1 MAMNNRVLSIE
12 IGNSFTKICEM
23 DYKVKKPKVYK
34 VLTVETPEGIVV
46 DGMLQPTQEYADRMV
61 NALGTNGIRT
71 KKVIFTISS
80 TRVASREVQIPNVK
94 ASKIEALVKTNAN
107 EYFPV
112 DLTQYEIGHY
122 LAGGLTENGKLRVMA
137 LAVPK
142 ALLDSYYQ
150 LAQMCSW
157 EVECF
162 DYSSNSLYQILR
174 DEKSEKVTMVIK
186 IDENSTIVTVL
197 SAGKVLLQRTVAY
210 GVQDAIDT
218 MIASGAYAVN
228 DPMSAVERFQKK
240 TCLNRVL
247 HPGDKVWEEN
257 AGRWED
263 EDAGNVEVTEAR
275 QKITASLEPLI
286 VGVSRVIDFYDSR
299 NSENPIE
306 KSYVTGLGGSFSG
319 MSKLFTN
326 CLERKVHTLSEMD
339 DKIGMSKA
347 IRSTRP
353 AAYIS
358 CLGAV
363 LAPVGLIDKS
373 TQKSKGLTVVSG
385 TNYTFVSVAVL
396 VLGVI
401 LSIAMAATSV
411 TRYLGNVAQNVYL
424 QNRVQE
430 LQPAQAV
437 YNDYL
442 AAEAQYDKY
451 TYLYAYT
458 QTPNEN
464 LVEFINELEQ
474 ILPDSFYTN
483 SFSSDQTGISMSV
496 TVEGKAAAA
505 RTILNIRN
513 MQSID
518 DVEISNITD
527 SKDET
532 GTSIVTFSITG
543 SYKVLGV
550 ILSIAMAATSV
561 TRYLGN
567 VAQNVYLQNRV
578 QELQPAQ
585 AVYNDYLAA
594 EAQYDKYTY
603 LYAYTQTPN
612 ENLVE
617 FINELEQILPDSFY
631 TNSFSSDQTGI
642 SMSVTVEGKAAAAR
656 TILNIRNMQSIDD
669 VEISNITDSK
679 DETGTSIVTFSITG
693 SYKELT
699 DETEESGEAQADTQT
714 AQ

>member
-34 VLTVETPEGIVV
+34 VLTVETAEGIVV
-46 DGMLQPTQEYADRMV
+46 DGMLQPTQDYADHLV

-71 KKVIFTISS
+71 KKVLFTISS

-94 ASKIEALVKTNAN
+94 ANKIEALVKTNASD
-107 EYFPV
+107 YFPV

-122 LAGGLTENGKLRVMA
+122 LAGGLAENGKLRVMA

-142 ALLDSYYQ
+142 ALLNSYYQ
-150 LAQMCSW
+150 LAQMCGW

-228 DPMSAVERFQKK
+228 NPMSAVERFQKK

-263 EDAGNVEVTEAR
+263 EDAGNVEVTAAR

-286 VGVSRVIDFYDSR
+286 VSRVIDFYDSR

-513 MQSID
+513 MKSID

-532 GTSIVTFSITG
+532 GKSAVTFSITG
-543 SYKVLGV
+543 SYK
-550 ILSIAMAATSV
+550 
-561 TRYLGN
+561 
-567 VAQNVYLQNRV
+567 
-578 QELQPAQ
+578 
-585 AVYNDYLAA
+585 D
-594 EAQYDKYTY
+594 
-603 LYAYTQTPN
+603 
-612 ENLVE
+612 
-617 FINELEQILPDSFY
+617 
-631 TNSFSSDQTGI
+631 
-642 SMSVTVEGKAAAAR
+642 
-656 TILNIRNMQSIDD
+656 
-669 VEISNITDSK
+669 
-679 DETGTSIVTFSITG
+679 
-693 SYKELT
+693 LT

>member
-1 MAMNNRVLSIE
+1 MNNRVLSIE
-12 IGNSFTKICEM
+12 IGNSFTKICEI

-34 VLTVETPEGIVV
+34 VLTVETPEGVVV
-46 DGMLQPTQEYADRMV
+46 DGMLPPTQEYADHLV
-61 NALGTNGIRT
+61 NALGTNSIRT
-71 KKVIFTISS
+71 RKVIFTISS

-94 ASKIEALVKTNAN
+94 ANKIEALVKTNAN
-107 EYFPV
+107 DYFPV

-122 LAGGLTENGKLRVMA
+122 LAGGLTEEGKLRVMA

-150 LAQMCSW
+150 LAQMCGW

-174 DEKSEKVTMVIK
+174 DEKSEKVTMMIK

-210 GVQDAIDT
+210 GVQDAIET

-228 DPMSAVERFQKK
+228 DSMSAVERFQKK

-247 HPGDKVWEEN
+247 HQGDKLWEEN

-263 EDAGNVEVTEAR
+263 EDAGNVEVTAAR

-299 NSENPIE
+299 NSDTPIE
-306 KSYVTGLGGSFSG
+306 RTYVTGLGGSFSG

-373 TQKSKGLTVVSG
+373 TQKAKGLTVVSG
-385 TNYTFVSVAVL
+385 TNYTFVSVAIL

-401 LSIAMAATSV
+401 LSIAMAVTSL
-411 TRYLGNVAQNVYL
+411 TRYFGTVAENVAL
-424 QNRVQE
+424 QARVEE
-430 LQPAQAV
+430 LQPAQTV
-437 YNDYL
+437 YNEYL
-442 AAEAQYDKY
+442 SAAAQYDKY
-451 TYLYAYT
+451 KYLYEYT
-458 QTPNEN
+458 ENPNEN

-474 ILPDSFYTN
+474 ILPSSFWTN
-483 SFSSDQTGISMSV
+483 SFSSDMEGISMSV
-496 TVEGKAAAA
+496 TVEGKATAA

-513 MQSID
+513 MESIE
-518 DVEISNITD
+518 DVQISNITD
-527 SKDET
+527 TQNELGESA
-532 GTSIVTFSITG
+532 VTFSITG
-543 SYKVLGV
+543 
-550 ILSIAMAATSV
+550 
-561 TRYLGN
+561 
-567 VAQNVYLQNRV
+567 
-578 QELQPAQ
+578 
-585 AVYNDYLAA
+585 
-594 EAQYDKYTY
+594 TY
-603 LYAYTQTPN
+603 ADIHADTEET
-612 ENLVE
+612 E
-617 FINELEQILPDSFY
+617 S
-631 TNSFSSDQTGI
+631 TGD
-642 SMSVTVEGKAAAAR
+642 T
-656 TILNIRNMQSIDD
+656 
-669 VEISNITDSK
+669 
-679 DETGTSIVTFSITG
+679 TGT
-693 SYKELT
+693 
-699 DETEESGEAQADTQT
+699 T

>member
-1 MAMNNRVLSIE
+1 MNNRVLSIE
-12 IGNSFTKICEM
+12 IGNSFTKICEI

-34 VLTVETPEGIVV
+34 VLTVETPEGVVV
-46 DGMLQPTQEYADRMV
+46 DGMLQPTQEYADHLV
-61 NALGTNGIRT
+61 SALGTNGIRT
-71 KKVIFTISS
+71 KRVIFTISS

-94 ASKIEALVKTNAN
+94 ANKIEALVKTNAN
-107 EYFPV
+107 DYFPV

-122 LAGGLTENGKLRVMA
+122 LAGGLTEEGKLRVMA

-142 ALLDSYYQ
+142 ALLNSYYQ
-150 LAQMCSW
+150 LAQMCGW

-174 DEKSEKVTMVIK
+174 DEKSEKVTMMIK

-210 GVQDAIDT
+210 GVQDAIET

-247 HPGDKVWEEN
+247 HQGDKLWEEN

-263 EDAGNVEVTEAR
+263 EDAGNVEVTAAR
-275 QKITASLEPLI
+275 QKITSTLEPLI
-286 VGVSRVIDFYDSR
+286 VGVNRVIDFYDSR
-299 NSENPIE
+299 NGDTPIE
-306 KSYVTGLGGSFSG
+306 RTYVTGLGGSFSG

-326 CLERKVHTLSEMD
+326 CLERKVHTLSDME

-373 TQKSKGLTVVSG
+373 QQKGKGMTVVSG

-401 LSIAMAATSV
+401 LSIAMAVTSL
-411 TRYLGNVAQNVYL
+411 TRYFGTVAENVAL
-424 QNRVQE
+424 QARVEE

-437 YNDYL
+437 YNEYL
-442 AAEAQYDKY
+442 SAAAQYDKY
-451 TYLYAYT
+451 KYLYEYT
-458 QTPNEN
+458 ENPNEN

-474 ILPDSFYTN
+474 ILPSSFWTN
-483 SFSSDQTGISMSV
+483 SFSSDMEGISMSV

-513 MQSID
+513 MQSIE
-518 DVEISNITD
+518 DVQISGITD
-527 SKDET
+527 TKDEAGNST
-532 GTSIVTFSITG
+532 VTFSITG
-543 SYKVLGV
+543 TYK
-550 ILSIAMAATSV
+550 A
-561 TRYLGN
+561 
-567 VAQNVYLQNRV
+567 
-578 QELQPAQ
+578 
-585 AVYNDYLAA
+585 
-594 EAQYDKYTY
+594 
-603 LYAYTQTPN
+603 
-612 ENLVE
+612 
-617 FINELEQILPDSFY
+617 
-631 TNSFSSDQTGI
+631 
-642 SMSVTVEGKAAAAR
+642 
-656 TILNIRNMQSIDD
+656 
-669 VEISNITDSK
+669 
-679 DETGTSIVTFSITG
+679 
-693 SYKELT
+693 LT
-699 DETEESGEAQADTQT
+699 DESAEQTDTLTVQ
-714 AQ
+714 

>member
-12 IGNSFTKICEM
+12 IGNSFTKICEI

-34 VLTVETPEGIVV
+34 VLTVETQEGVVV
-46 DGMLQPTQEYADRMV
+46 DGMLQPTQEYADHLV

-71 KKVIFTISS
+71 RKVIFTISS

-107 EYFPV
+107 DYFPV

-122 LAGGLTENGKLRVMA
+122 LAGGLTEDGKLRVMA

-142 ALLDSYYQ
+142 ALLNSYYQ
-150 LAQMCSW
+150 LAQMCGW

-174 DEKSEKVTMVIK
+174 DEKTETVTMMIK
-186 IDENSTIVTVL
+186 IDENNTIVTVL

-210 GVQDAIDT
+210 GVQDAIET

-247 HPGDKVWEEN
+247 HQGDKLWEEN

-263 EDAGNVEVTEAR
+263 EDAGNVEVTAAR
-275 QKITASLEPLI
+275 QKITSSLETLI

-299 NSENPIE
+299 NGDNPIQ
-306 KSYVTGLGGSFSG
+306 KTFVTGLGGSFSG

-326 CLERKVHTLSEMD
+326 CLERKVHTLSDME

-373 TQKSKGLTVVSG
+373 QQKAKGMTVVSG

-401 LSIAMAATSV
+401 LSIAMAVTSL
-411 TRYLGNVAQNVYL
+411 TRYFGTVAENVAL
-424 QNRVQE
+424 QARVEE
-430 LQPAQAV
+430 LQPAQTV
-437 YNDYL
+437 YNEYL
-442 AAEAQYDKY
+442 STAAQYDKY
-451 TYLYAYT
+451 KYLYEYT
-458 QTPNEN
+458 ENPNEN

-474 ILPDSFYTN
+474 ILPSSFWTN

-513 MQSID
+513 MQSIE
-518 DVEISNITD
+518 DVQISNITD
-527 SKDET
+527 SKDEAGKST
-532 GTSIVTFSITG
+532 VTFSITG
-543 SYKVLGV
+543 TYK
-550 ILSIAMAATSV
+550 A
-561 TRYLGN
+561 
-567 VAQNVYLQNRV
+567 
-578 QELQPAQ
+578 
-585 AVYNDYLAA
+585 
-594 EAQYDKYTY
+594 
-603 LYAYTQTPN
+603 
-612 ENLVE
+612 
-617 FINELEQILPDSFY
+617 
-631 TNSFSSDQTGI
+631 
-642 SMSVTVEGKAAAAR
+642 
-656 TILNIRNMQSIDD
+656 
-669 VEISNITDSK
+669 
-679 DETGTSIVTFSITG
+679 
-693 SYKELT
+693 LT
-699 DETEESGEAQADTQT
+699 DESAEQTDTLTVQ
-714 AQ
+714 

>member
-1 MAMNNRVLSIE
+1 MNNRVLSIE
-12 IGNSFTKICEM
+12 ISNSFTKICEI

-34 VLTVETPEGIVV
+34 VLTVETPEGVVV
-46 DGMLQPTQEYADRMV
+46 DGMLQPTQEYADHLV
-61 NALGTNGIRT
+61 NALGTNGIHT
-71 KKVIFTISS
+71 KRVIFTISS

-94 ASKIEALVKTNAN
+94 ANKIEALVKTNAN
-107 EYFPV
+107 DYFPV

-122 LAGGLTENGKLRVMA
+122 LAGGLTEEGKLRVMA

-142 ALLDSYYQ
+142 ALLNSYYQ
-150 LAQMCSW
+150 LAQMCGW

-174 DEKSEKVTMVIK
+174 DEKSEKVTMMIK
-186 IDENSTIVTVL
+186 IDENNTIVTVL

-210 GVQDAIDT
+210 GVQDAIET

-247 HPGDKVWEEN
+247 HQGDKLWEEN

-263 EDAGNVEVTEAR
+263 EDAGNVEVTAAR
-275 QKITASLEPLI
+275 QKITATLEPLI
-286 VGVSRVIDFYDSR
+286 VGVNRVIDFYDSR
-299 NSENPIE
+299 NGDTPIE
-306 KSYVTGLGGSFSG
+306 RTYVTGLGGSFSG

-326 CLERKVHTLSEMD
+326 CLERKVHTLSDME

-373 TQKSKGLTVVSG
+373 QQKAKGMTVVSG

-401 LSIAMAATSV
+401 LSIAMAVTSL
-411 TRYLGNVAQNVYL
+411 TRYFGTVAENVAL
-424 QNRVQE
+424 QARVEE

-442 AAEAQYDKY
+442 ATAAQYDKY
-451 TYLYAYT
+451 QYLYEYT
-458 QTPNEN
+458 ENPNEN

-474 ILPDSFYTN
+474 ILPSSFWTN
-483 SFSSDQTGISMSV
+483 SFSSDQEGISMSV
-496 TVEGKAAAA
+496 TVTGKEAAA

-513 MQSID
+513 MQSIE
-518 DVEISNITD
+518 DVQISNITD
-527 SKDET
+527 TQNELGESA
-532 GTSIVTFSITG
+532 VTFSITG
-543 SYKVLGV
+543 TYADIHADSEEAENTGD
-550 ILSIAMAATSV
+550 AA
-561 TRYLGN
+561 
-567 VAQNVYLQNRV
+567 
-578 QELQPAQ
+578 
-585 AVYNDYLAA
+585 
-594 EAQYDKYTY
+594 
-603 LYAYTQTPN
+603 
-612 ENLVE
+612 
-617 FINELEQILPDSFY
+617 
-631 TNSFSSDQTGI
+631 
-642 SMSVTVEGKAAAAR
+642 
-656 TILNIRNMQSIDD
+656 
-669 VEISNITDSK
+669 
-679 DETGTSIVTFSITG
+679 GT
-693 SYKELT
+693 
-699 DETEESGEAQADTQT
+699 T

>member
-1 MAMNNRVLSIE
+1 MNNRVLSIE
-12 IGNSFTKICEM
+12 IGNSFTKICEI

-34 VLTVETPEGIVV
+34 VLTVETPEGVVV
-46 DGMLQPTQEYADRMV
+46 DGMLQPTQEYADHLV

-71 KKVIFTISS
+71 KRVIFTISS

-94 ASKIEALVKTNAN
+94 ANKIEALVKTNAN
-107 EYFPV
+107 DYFPV

-122 LAGGLTENGKLRVMA
+122 LAGGLTEEGKLRVMA

-150 LAQMCSW
+150 LAQMCGW

-174 DEKSEKVTMVIK
+174 DEKSEKVTMMIK

-210 GVQDAIDT
+210 GVQDAIET

-247 HPGDKVWEEN
+247 HQGDKLWEEN

-263 EDAGNVEVTEAR
+263 EDAGNAEVTAAR
-275 QKITASLEPLI
+275 QKITSSLEPLI

-299 NSENPIE
+299 NSNTPIE
-306 KSYVTGLGGSFSG
+306 RTYVTGLGGSFSG

-326 CLERKVHTLSEMD
+326 CLERKVHTLSDMD

-373 TQKSKGLTVVSG
+373 QQKAKGMTVVSG

-401 LSIAMAATSV
+401 LSIAMAVTSL
-411 TRYLGNVAQNVYL
+411 TRYFGTVAENVAL
-424 QNRVQE
+424 QARVEE
-430 LQPAQAV
+430 LQPAQTV
-437 YNDYL
+437 YNEYL
-442 AAEAQYDKY
+442 STAAQYDKY
-451 TYLYAYT
+451 KYLYEYT
-458 QTPNEN
+458 ENPNEN

-474 ILPDSFYTN
+474 ILPSSFWTN
-483 SFSSDQTGISMSV
+483 SFSSDMEGISMSV

-513 MQSID
+513 MESIE
-518 DVEISNITD
+518 DVQISNITD
-527 SKDET
+527 TQNELGESA
-532 GTSIVTFSITG
+532 VTFSITG
-543 SYKVLGV
+543 
-550 ILSIAMAATSV
+550 
-561 TRYLGN
+561 
-567 VAQNVYLQNRV
+567 
-578 QELQPAQ
+578 
-585 AVYNDYLAA
+585 
-594 EAQYDKYTY
+594 TY
-603 LYAYTQTPN
+603 ADIHADTEET
-612 ENLVE
+612 E
-617 FINELEQILPDSFY
+617 S
-631 TNSFSSDQTGI
+631 TGD
-642 SMSVTVEGKAAAAR
+642 T
-656 TILNIRNMQSIDD
+656 
-669 VEISNITDSK
+669 
-679 DETGTSIVTFSITG
+679 TGT
-693 SYKELT
+693 
-699 DETEESGEAQADTQT
+699 T

>member
-12 IGNSFTKICEM
+12 IGNSFTKICEI

-34 VLTVETPEGIVV
+34 VLTVETPEGVVV
-46 DGMLQPTQEYADRMV
+46 DGMLQPTQEYADHLV

-71 KKVIFTISS
+71 KRVIFTISS

-94 ASKIEALVKTNAN
+94 ANKIEALVKTNAN
-107 EYFPV
+107 DYFPV

-122 LAGGLTENGKLRVMA
+122 LAGGLTEEGKLRVMA

-142 ALLDSYYQ
+142 ALLNSYYQ
-150 LAQMCSW
+150 LAQMCGW

-174 DEKSEKVTMVIK
+174 DEKSEKVTMMIK

-210 GVQDAIDT
+210 GVQDAIET

-247 HPGDKVWEEN
+247 HQGDKLWEEN

-263 EDAGNVEVTEAR
+263 EDAGNVEVTAAR
-275 QKITASLEPLI
+275 QKITSSLEPLI

-299 NSENPIE
+299 NGDTPIE
-306 KSYVTGLGGSFSG
+306 RTYVTGLGGSFSG

-326 CLERKVHTLSEMD
+326 CLERKVHTLSDMD

-373 TQKSKGLTVVSG
+373 QQKAKGMTVVSG

-401 LSIAMAATSV
+401 LSIAMAVTSL
-411 TRYLGNVAQNVYL
+411 TRYFGTVAENVAL
-424 QNRVQE
+424 QARVEE

-437 YNDYL
+437 YNEYL
-442 AAEAQYDKY
+442 SAAAQYDKY
-451 TYLYAYT
+451 KYLYEYT
-458 QTPNEN
+458 ENPNEN

-474 ILPDSFYTN
+474 ILPDSFYTD
-483 SFSSDQTGISMSV
+483 SFSSDQTGISMTV
-496 TVEGKAAAA
+496 NVEGKAAAA
-505 RTILNIRN
+505 RTILNVRN
-513 MQSID
+513 MESIE
-518 DVEISNITD
+518 DVQISNITD
-527 SKDET
+527 NQDEMGGSWVMFSMT
-532 GTSIVTFSITG
+532 GT
-543 SYKVLGV
+543 Y
-550 ILSIAMAATSV
+550 
-561 TRYLGN
+561 R
-567 VAQNVYLQNRV
+567 
-578 QELQPAQ
+578 
-585 AVYNDYLAA
+585 
-594 EAQYDKYTY
+594 
-603 LYAYTQTPN
+603 
-612 ENLVE
+612 
-617 FINELEQILPDSFY
+617 
-631 TNSFSSDQTGI
+631 
-642 SMSVTVEGKAAAAR
+642 
-656 TILNIRNMQSIDD
+656 
-669 VEISNITDSK
+669 
-679 DETGTSIVTFSITG
+679 
-693 SYKELT
+693 ELT
-699 DETEESGEAQADTQT
+699 DETEETGEIVESTQSV
-714 AQ
+714 Q

>member
-12 IGNSFTKICEM
+12 IGNSFTKICEI

-34 VLTVETPEGIVV
+34 VLTVETPEGVVV
-46 DGMLQPTQEYADRMV
+46 DGMLQPTQEYADHLV

-71 KKVIFTISS
+71 KRVIFTISS

-94 ASKIEALVKTNAN
+94 ANKIEALVKTNAN
-107 EYFPV
+107 DYFPV

-122 LAGGLTENGKLRVMA
+122 LAGGLTEEGKLRVMA

-150 LAQMCSW
+150 LAQMCGW

-174 DEKSEKVTMVIK
+174 DEKSEKVTMMIK

-210 GVQDAIDT
+210 GVQDAIET

-247 HPGDKVWEEN
+247 HQGDKLWEEN

-263 EDAGNVEVTEAR
+263 EDAGNVEVTAAR

-299 NSENPIE
+299 NGDTPIE
-306 KSYVTGLGGSFSG
+306 RTYVTGLGGSFSG

-326 CLERKVHTLSEMD
+326 CLERKVHTLSDMD

-373 TQKSKGLTVVSG
+373 QQKAKGMTVVSG

-401 LSIAMAATSV
+401 LSIAMAVTSL
-411 TRYLGNVAQNVYL
+411 TRYFGTVAENVAL
-424 QNRVQE
+424 QARVEE

-437 YNDYL
+437 YNEYL
-442 AAEAQYDKY
+442 SAAAQYDKY
-451 TYLYAYT
+451 KYLYEYT
-458 QTPNEN
+458 ENPNEN

-474 ILPDSFYTN
+474 ILPDSFYTD
-483 SFSSDQTGISMSV
+483 SFSSDQTGISMTV
-496 TVEGKAAAA
+496 NVEGKAAAA

-513 MQSID
+513 MESIE
-518 DVEISNITD
+518 DVQISNITD
-527 SKDET
+527 NQDEMGGSWVMFSMT
-532 GTSIVTFSITG
+532 GT
-543 SYKVLGV
+543 Y
-550 ILSIAMAATSV
+550 
-561 TRYLGN
+561 R
-567 VAQNVYLQNRV
+567 
-578 QELQPAQ
+578 
-585 AVYNDYLAA
+585 
-594 EAQYDKYTY
+594 
-603 LYAYTQTPN
+603 
-612 ENLVE
+612 
-617 FINELEQILPDSFY
+617 
-631 TNSFSSDQTGI
+631 
-642 SMSVTVEGKAAAAR
+642 
-656 TILNIRNMQSIDD
+656 
-669 VEISNITDSK
+669 
-679 DETGTSIVTFSITG
+679 
-693 SYKELT
+693 ELT
-699 DETEESGEAQADTQT
+699 DETEETEETGETVESTQSV
-714 AQ
+714 Q

>member
-12 IGNSFTKICEM
+12 IGNSFTKICEI

-34 VLTVETPEGIVV
+34 VLTVETPEGVVV
-46 DGMLQPTQEYADRMV
+46 DGMLQPTQEYADHLV

-71 KKVIFTISS
+71 KRVIFTISS

-94 ASKIEALVKTNAN
+94 ANKIEALVKTNAN
-107 EYFPV
+107 DYFPV

-122 LAGGLTENGKLRVMA
+122 LAGGLTDEGKLRVMA

-150 LAQMCSW
+150 LAQMCGW

-174 DEKSEKVTMVIK
+174 DEKSEKVTMMIK

-210 GVQDAIDT
+210 GVQDAIET

-247 HPGDKVWEEN
+247 HQGDKVWEEN

-263 EDAGNVEVTEAR
+263 EDAGNVEVTAAR

-299 NSENPIE
+299 NGDTPIE
-306 KSYVTGLGGSFSG
+306 RTYVTGLGGSFSG

-326 CLERKVHTLSEMD
+326 CLERKVHTLSDMD

-373 TQKSKGLTVVSG
+373 QQKAKGMTVVSG

-401 LSIAMAATSV
+401 LSIAMAVTSL
-411 TRYLGNVAQNVYL
+411 TRYFGTVAENVAL
-424 QNRVQE
+424 QARVEE
-430 LQPAQAV
+430 LQPAQTV
-437 YNDYL
+437 YNEYL
-442 AAEAQYDKY
+442 STAAQYDKY
-451 TYLYAYT
+451 KYLYEYT
-458 QTPNEN
+458 ENPNEN

-474 ILPDSFYTN
+474 ILPSSFWTN
-483 SFSSDQTGISMSV
+483 SFSSDMEGISMSV

-513 MQSID
+513 MESIE
-518 DVEISNITD
+518 DVQISNITD
-527 SKDET
+527 TQNELGESA
-532 GTSIVTFSITG
+532 VTFSITG
-543 SYKVLGV
+543 
-550 ILSIAMAATSV
+550 
-561 TRYLGN
+561 
-567 VAQNVYLQNRV
+567 
-578 QELQPAQ
+578 
-585 AVYNDYLAA
+585 
-594 EAQYDKYTY
+594 TY
-603 LYAYTQTPN
+603 ADIHADTEET
-612 ENLVE
+612 E
-617 FINELEQILPDSFY
+617 S
-631 TNSFSSDQTGI
+631 TGD
-642 SMSVTVEGKAAAAR
+642 T
-656 TILNIRNMQSIDD
+656 
-669 VEISNITDSK
+669 
-679 DETGTSIVTFSITG
+679 TGT
-693 SYKELT
+693 
-699 DETEESGEAQADTQT
+699 T

>member
-1 MAMNNRVLSIE
+1 MNNRVLSIE
-12 IGNSFTKICEM
+12 IGNSFTKICEI

-34 VLTVETPEGIVV
+34 VLTVETPEGVVV
-46 DGMLQPTQEYADRMV
+46 DGMLQPTQEYADHLV

-94 ASKIEALVKTNAN
+94 ANKIEALVKTNAN
-107 EYFPV
+107 DYFPV

-122 LAGGLTENGKLRVMA
+122 LAGGLTEEGKLRVMA

-150 LAQMCSW
+150 LAQMCGW

-174 DEKSEKVTMVIK
+174 DEKSEKVTMMIK

-210 GVQDAIDT
+210 GVQDAIET

-247 HPGDKVWEEN
+247 HQGDKVWEEN

-263 EDAGNVEVTEAR
+263 EDAGNVEVTAAR

-299 NSENPIE
+299 NGDTPIE
-306 KSYVTGLGGSFSG
+306 RTYVTGLGGSFSG

-326 CLERKVHTLSEMD
+326 CLERKVHTLSDME

-373 TQKSKGLTVVSG
+373 QQKAKGMTVVSG

-401 LSIAMAATSV
+401 LSIAMAVTSL
-411 TRYLGNVAQNVYL
+411 TRYFGTVAENVAL
-424 QNRVQE
+424 QARVEE

-442 AAEAQYDKY
+442 ATAAQYDKY
-451 TYLYAYT
+451 QYLYEYT
-458 QTPNEN
+458 ENPNEN

-474 ILPDSFYTN
+474 ILPSSFWTN
-483 SFSSDQTGISMSV
+483 SFSSDQEGISMSV
-496 TVEGKAAAA
+496 TVTGKEAAA

-513 MQSID
+513 MQSIE
-518 DVEISNITD
+518 DVQISNITD
-527 SKDET
+527 TQNELGESA
-532 GTSIVTFSITG
+532 VTFSITG
-543 SYKVLGV
+543 TYADIHADSEEAENTGD
-550 ILSIAMAATSV
+550 AA
-561 TRYLGN
+561 
-567 VAQNVYLQNRV
+567 
-578 QELQPAQ
+578 
-585 AVYNDYLAA
+585 
-594 EAQYDKYTY
+594 
-603 LYAYTQTPN
+603 
-612 ENLVE
+612 
-617 FINELEQILPDSFY
+617 
-631 TNSFSSDQTGI
+631 
-642 SMSVTVEGKAAAAR
+642 
-656 TILNIRNMQSIDD
+656 
-669 VEISNITDSK
+669 
-679 DETGTSIVTFSITG
+679 GT
-693 SYKELT
+693 
-699 DETEESGEAQADTQT
+699 T

>member
-12 IGNSFTKICEM
+12 ISNSFTKICEI

-34 VLTVETPEGIVV
+34 VLTVETPEGVVV
-46 DGMLQPTQEYADRMV
+46 DGMLQPTQEYADHLV
-61 NALGTNGIRT
+61 NALGTNGIHT
-71 KKVIFTISS
+71 KRVIFTISS

-94 ASKIEALVKTNAN
+94 ANKIEALVKTNAN
-107 EYFPV
+107 DYFPV

-122 LAGGLTENGKLRVMA
+122 LAGGLTEEGKLRVMA

-142 ALLDSYYQ
+142 ALLNSYYQ
-150 LAQMCSW
+150 LAQMCGW

-174 DEKSEKVTMVIK
+174 DEKTETVTMMIK

-210 GVQDAIDT
+210 GVQDAIET
-218 MIASGAYAVN
+218 MIASGVYAVN

-247 HPGDKVWEEN
+247 HPGDKLWEEN

-263 EDAGNVEVTEAR
+263 EDAGNVEVTAAR
-275 QKITASLEPLI
+275 QKITSTLEPLI
-286 VGVSRVIDFYDSR
+286 VGVNRVIDFYDSR
-299 NSENPIE
+299 NGDTPIE
-306 KSYVTGLGGSFSG
+306 RTYVTGLGGSFSG

-326 CLERKVHTLSEMD
+326 CLERKVHTLSDME

-373 TQKSKGLTVVSG
+373 QQKAKGMTVVSG

-401 LSIAMAATSV
+401 LSIAMAVTSL
-411 TRYLGNVAQNVYL
+411 TRYFGTVAENVAL
-424 QNRVQE
+424 QARVEE

-437 YNDYL
+437 YNEYL
-442 AAEAQYDKY
+442 SAAAQYDKY
-451 TYLYAYT
+451 KYLYEYT
-458 QTPNEN
+458 ENPNEN

-474 ILPDSFYTN
+474 ILPSSFWTN

-513 MQSID
+513 MQSIE
-518 DVEISNITD
+518 DVQISNITD
-527 SKDET
+527 NQDEMGGSWVMFSMT
-532 GTSIVTFSITG
+532 GT
-543 SYKVLGV
+543 YRE
-550 ILSIAMAATSV
+550 LS
-561 TRYLGN
+561 
-567 VAQNVYLQNRV
+567 
-578 QELQPAQ
+578 
-585 AVYNDYLAA
+585 
-594 EAQYDKYTY
+594 
-603 LYAYTQTPN
+603 
-612 ENLVE
+612 
-617 FINELEQILPDSFY
+617 
-631 TNSFSSDQTGI
+631 
-642 SMSVTVEGKAAAAR
+642 
-656 TILNIRNMQSIDD
+656 
-669 VEISNITDSK
+669 
-679 DETGTSIVTFSITG
+679 
-693 SYKELT
+693 
-699 DETEESGEAQADTQT
+699 DETEETGETVESTQSV
-714 AQ
+714 Q

>member
-12 IGNSFTKICEM
+12 IGNSFTKICEI

-34 VLTVETPEGIVV
+34 VLTVETPEGVVV
-46 DGMLQPTQEYADRMV
+46 DGMLQPTQEYADHLV

-107 EYFPV
+107 DYFPV

-122 LAGGLTENGKLRVMA
+122 LAGGLTEEGKLRVMA

-142 ALLDSYYQ
+142 ALLNSYYQ
-150 LAQMCSW
+150 LAQMCGW

-174 DEKSEKVTMVIK
+174 DEKTETVTMMIK

-210 GVQDAIDT
+210 GVQDAIET
-218 MIASGAYAVN
+218 MIASGVYAVN

-247 HPGDKVWEEN
+247 HQGDKLWEEN

-263 EDAGNVEVTEAR
+263 EDAGNVEVTAAR
-275 QKITASLEPLI
+275 QKITSSLEPLI

-299 NSENPIE
+299 NSDTPIE
-306 KSYVTGLGGSFSG
+306 RTYVTGLGGSFSG

-326 CLERKVHTLSEMD
+326 CLERKVHTLSDME

-373 TQKSKGLTVVSG
+373 QQKAKGMTVVSG

-401 LSIAMAATSV
+401 LSIAMAVTSL
-411 TRYLGNVAQNVYL
+411 TRYFGTVAENVAL
-424 QNRVQE
+424 QERVEE
-430 LQPAQAV
+430 LQPAQTV
-437 YNDYL
+437 YNEYL
-442 AAEAQYDKY
+442 STAAQYDKY
-451 TYLYAYT
+451 KYLYEYT
-458 QTPNEN
+458 ENPNEN

-474 ILPDSFYTN
+474 ILPSSFWTN
-483 SFSSDQTGISMSV
+483 SFSSDMEGISMSV

-513 MQSID
+513 MESIE
-518 DVEISNITD
+518 DVQISNITD
-527 SKDET
+527 TQNELGESA
-532 GTSIVTFSITG
+532 VTFSITG
-543 SYKVLGV
+543 
-550 ILSIAMAATSV
+550 
-561 TRYLGN
+561 
-567 VAQNVYLQNRV
+567 
-578 QELQPAQ
+578 
-585 AVYNDYLAA
+585 
-594 EAQYDKYTY
+594 TY
-603 LYAYTQTPN
+603 ADIHADTEET
-612 ENLVE
+612 E
-617 FINELEQILPDSFY
+617 S
-631 TNSFSSDQTGI
+631 TGD
-642 SMSVTVEGKAAAAR
+642 T
-656 TILNIRNMQSIDD
+656 
-669 VEISNITDSK
+669 
-679 DETGTSIVTFSITG
+679 TGT
-693 SYKELT
+693 
-699 DETEESGEAQADTQT
+699 T

>member
-12 IGNSFTKICEM
+12 IGNSFTKICEI

-34 VLTVETPEGIVV
+34 VLTVETPEGVVV
-46 DGMLQPTQEYADRMV
+46 DGMLQPTQEYADHLV

-71 KKVIFTISS
+71 KRVIFTISS

-94 ASKIEALVKTNAN
+94 ANKIEALVKTNAN
-107 EYFPV
+107 DYFPV

-122 LAGGLTENGKLRVMA
+122 LAGGLTDEGKLRVMA

-150 LAQMCSW
+150 LAQMCGW

-174 DEKSEKVTMVIK
+174 DEKSEKVTMMIK

-210 GVQDAIDT
+210 GVQDAIET

-247 HPGDKVWEEN
+247 HQGDKVWEEN

-263 EDAGNVEVTEAR
+263 EDAGNVEVTAAR

-299 NSENPIE
+299 NGDTPIE
-306 KSYVTGLGGSFSG
+306 RTYVTGLGGSFSG

-326 CLERKVHTLSEMD
+326 CLERKVHTLSDMD

-373 TQKSKGLTVVSG
+373 QQKAKGMTVVSG

-401 LSIAMAATSV
+401 LSIAMAVTSL
-411 TRYLGNVAQNVYL
+411 TRYFGTVAENVAL
-424 QNRVQE
+424 QARVEE

-437 YNDYL
+437 YNEYL
-442 AAEAQYDKY
+442 SAAAQYDKY
-451 TYLYAYT
+451 KYLYEYT
-458 QTPNEN
+458 ENPNEN

-474 ILPDSFYTN
+474 ILPDSFYTD
-483 SFSSDQTGISMSV
+483 SFSSDQTGISMTV
-496 TVEGKAAAA
+496 NVEGKAAAA

-513 MQSID
+513 MESIE
-518 DVEISNITD
+518 DVQISNITD
-527 SKDET
+527 NQDEMGGSWVMFSMT
-532 GTSIVTFSITG
+532 GT
-543 SYKVLGV
+543 YRE
-550 ILSIAMAATSV
+550 LS
-561 TRYLGN
+561 
-567 VAQNVYLQNRV
+567 
-578 QELQPAQ
+578 
-585 AVYNDYLAA
+585 
-594 EAQYDKYTY
+594 
-603 LYAYTQTPN
+603 
-612 ENLVE
+612 
-617 FINELEQILPDSFY
+617 
-631 TNSFSSDQTGI
+631 
-642 SMSVTVEGKAAAAR
+642 
-656 TILNIRNMQSIDD
+656 
-669 VEISNITDSK
+669 
-679 DETGTSIVTFSITG
+679 
-693 SYKELT
+693 
-699 DETEESGEAQADTQT
+699 DETEETGETVESTQSV
-714 AQ
+714 Q

>member
-12 IGNSFTKICEM
+12 IGNSFTKICEI

-34 VLTVETPEGIVV
+34 VLTVETPEGVVV
-46 DGMLQPTQEYADRMV
+46 DGMLQPTQEYADHLV

-71 KKVIFTISS
+71 KRVIFTISS

-107 EYFPV
+107 DYFPV

-122 LAGGLTENGKLRVMA
+122 LAGGLTEEGKLRVMA

-150 LAQMCSW
+150 LAQMCGW

-174 DEKSEKVTMVIK
+174 DEKSEKVTMMIK

-210 GVQDAIDT
+210 GVQDAIET

-247 HPGDKVWEEN
+247 HQGDKLWEEN

-263 EDAGNVEVTEAR
+263 EDAGNVEVTAAR
-275 QKITASLEPLI
+275 QKITSSLEPLI

-299 NSENPIE
+299 NSNTPIE
-306 KSYVTGLGGSFSG
+306 RTYVTGLGGSFSG

-326 CLERKVHTLSEMD
+326 CLERKVHTLSDMD

-373 TQKSKGLTVVSG
+373 QQKGKGMTVVSG

-401 LSIAMAATSV
+401 LSIAMAVTSL
-411 TRYLGNVAQNVYL
+411 TRYFGTVAENVAL
-424 QNRVQE
+424 QARVEE
-430 LQPAQAV
+430 LQPAQTV
-437 YNDYL
+437 YNEYL
-442 AAEAQYDKY
+442 SAAAQYDKY
-451 TYLYAYT
+451 KYLYEYT
-458 QTPNEN
+458 ENPNEN

-474 ILPDSFYTN
+474 ILPDSFYTD
-483 SFSSDQTGISMSV
+483 SFSSDQTGISMTV
-496 TVEGKAAAA
+496 NVEGKAAAA

-513 MQSID
+513 MESIE
-518 DVEISNITD
+518 DVQISNITD
-527 SKDET
+527 NQDEMGGSWVMFSMT
-532 GTSIVTFSITG
+532 GT
-543 SYKVLGV
+543 YRE
-550 ILSIAMAATSV
+550 LS
-561 TRYLGN
+561 
-567 VAQNVYLQNRV
+567 
-578 QELQPAQ
+578 
-585 AVYNDYLAA
+585 
-594 EAQYDKYTY
+594 
-603 LYAYTQTPN
+603 
-612 ENLVE
+612 
-617 FINELEQILPDSFY
+617 
-631 TNSFSSDQTGI
+631 
-642 SMSVTVEGKAAAAR
+642 
-656 TILNIRNMQSIDD
+656 
-669 VEISNITDSK
+669 
-679 DETGTSIVTFSITG
+679 
-693 SYKELT
+693 
-699 DETEESGEAQADTQT
+699 DETEETGETVESTQSV
-714 AQ
+714 Q

>member
-1 MAMNNRVLSIE
+1 MNNRVLSIE
-12 IGNSFTKICEM
+12 IGNSFTKICEI

-34 VLTVETPEGIVV
+34 VLTVETPEGVVV
-46 DGMLQPTQEYADRMV
+46 DGMLQPTQEYADHLV

-71 KKVIFTISS
+71 KRVIFTISS

-94 ASKIEALVKTNAN
+94 ANKIEALVKTNAN
-107 EYFPV
+107 DYFPV

-122 LAGGLTENGKLRVMA
+122 LAGGLTEEGKLRVMA

-142 ALLDSYYQ
+142 ALLNSYYQ
-150 LAQMCSW
+150 LAQMCGW

-174 DEKSEKVTMVIK
+174 DEKSEKVTMMIK

-210 GVQDAIDT
+210 GVQDAIET

-247 HPGDKVWEEN
+247 HPGDKLWEEN

-263 EDAGNVEVTEAR
+263 EDAGNAEVTAAR
-275 QKITASLEPLI
+275 QKITSSLEPLI

-299 NSENPIE
+299 NSDTPIE
-306 KSYVTGLGGSFSG
+306 RTYVTGLGGSFSG

-326 CLERKVHTLSEMD
+326 CLERKVHTLSDMD

-373 TQKSKGLTVVSG
+373 TQKAKGLTVVSG

-401 LSIAMAATSV
+401 LSIAMAVTSM
-411 TRYLGNVAQNVYL
+411 TRYFGTVAENVAL
-424 QNRVQE
+424 QARVEE
-430 LQPAQAV
+430 LQPAQTV
-437 YNDYL
+437 YNEYL
-442 AAEAQYDKY
+442 STAAQYDKY
-451 TYLYAYT
+451 KYLYEYT
-458 QTPNEN
+458 ENPNEN

-474 ILPDSFYTN
+474 ILPSSFWTN
-483 SFSSDQTGISMSV
+483 SFSSDLEGISMSV
-496 TVEGKAAAA
+496 SVVGKEAAA

-513 MQSID
+513 MKSIS
-518 DVEISNITD
+518 DVQISNITD
-527 SKDET
+527 TQNELGESA
-532 GTSIVTFSITG
+532 VTFSITG
-543 SYKVLGV
+543 
-550 ILSIAMAATSV
+550 
-561 TRYLGN
+561 
-567 VAQNVYLQNRV
+567 
-578 QELQPAQ
+578 
-585 AVYNDYLAA
+585 
-594 EAQYDKYTY
+594 TY
-603 LYAYTQTPN
+603 ADLN
-612 ENLVE
+612 E
-617 FINELEQILPDSFY
+617 
-631 TNSFSSDQTGI
+631 
-642 SMSVTVEGKAAAAR
+642 
-656 TILNIRNMQSIDD
+656 
-669 VEISNITDSK
+669 
-679 DETGTSIVTFSITG
+679 
-693 SYKELT
+693 
-699 DETEESGEAQADTQT
+699 ETEETEETGEISGTT

>member
-1 MAMNNRVLSIE
+1 MNNRVLSIE
-12 IGNSFTKICEM
+12 IGNSFTKICEI

-34 VLTVETPEGIVV
+34 VLTVETPEGVVV
-46 DGMLQPTQEYADRMV
+46 DGMLQPTQEYADHLV
-61 NALGTNGIRT
+61 NALGTNGIHT
-71 KKVIFTISS
+71 KRVIFTISS

-94 ASKIEALVKTNAN
+94 ANKIEALVKTNAN
-107 EYFPV
+107 DYFPV

-122 LAGGLTENGKLRVMA
+122 LAGGLTEEGKLRVMA

-150 LAQMCSW
+150 LAQMCGW

-174 DEKSEKVTMVIK
+174 DEKTETVTMMIK

-210 GVQDAIDT
+210 GVQDAIET

-247 HPGDKVWEEN
+247 HQGDKVWEEN

-263 EDAGNVEVTEAR
+263 EDAGNVEVTAAR

-299 NSENPIE
+299 NGDTPIE
-306 KSYVTGLGGSFSG
+306 RTYVTGLGGSFSG

-326 CLERKVHTLSEMD
+326 CLERKVHTLSDME

-373 TQKSKGLTVVSG
+373 QQKTKGMTVVSG

-401 LSIAMAATSV
+401 LSIAMAVTSL
-411 TRYLGNVAQNVYL
+411 TRYFGTVAENVAL
-424 QNRVQE
+424 QARVEE

-442 AAEAQYDKY
+442 ATAAQYDKY
-451 TYLYAYT
+451 QYLYEYT
-458 QTPNEN
+458 ENPNEN

-474 ILPDSFYTN
+474 ILPSSFWTN
-483 SFSSDQTGISMSV
+483 SFSSDMEGISMSV

-513 MQSID
+513 MESIE
-518 DVEISNITD
+518 DVQISNITD
-527 SKDET
+527 AQNELGESA
-532 GTSIVTFSITG
+532 VTFSITG
-543 SYKVLGV
+543 TYADIHADSEEAENTGD
-550 ILSIAMAATSV
+550 AA
-561 TRYLGN
+561 
-567 VAQNVYLQNRV
+567 
-578 QELQPAQ
+578 
-585 AVYNDYLAA
+585 
-594 EAQYDKYTY
+594 
-603 LYAYTQTPN
+603 
-612 ENLVE
+612 
-617 FINELEQILPDSFY
+617 
-631 TNSFSSDQTGI
+631 
-642 SMSVTVEGKAAAAR
+642 
-656 TILNIRNMQSIDD
+656 
-669 VEISNITDSK
+669 
-679 DETGTSIVTFSITG
+679 GT
-693 SYKELT
+693 
-699 DETEESGEAQADTQT
+699 T

>member
-12 IGNSFTKICEM
+12 IGNSFTKICEI

-34 VLTVETPEGIVV
+34 VLTVETPEGVVV
-46 DGMLQPTQEYADRMV
+46 DGMLQPTQEYADHLV

-71 KKVIFTISS
+71 KRVIFTISS

-107 EYFPV
+107 DYFPV

-122 LAGGLTENGKLRVMA
+122 LAGGLTEEGKLRVMA

-150 LAQMCSW
+150 LAQMCGW

-174 DEKSEKVTMVIK
+174 DEKSEKVTMMIK

-210 GVQDAIDT
+210 GVQDAIET

-247 HPGDKVWEEN
+247 HQGDKLWEEN

-263 EDAGNVEVTEAR
+263 EDAGNVEVTAAR
-275 QKITASLEPLI
+275 QKITSSLEPLI

-299 NSENPIE
+299 NSDTPIE
-306 KSYVTGLGGSFSG
+306 RTYVTGLGGSFSG

-326 CLERKVHTLSEMD
+326 CLERKVHTLSDME

-373 TQKSKGLTVVSG
+373 QQKAKGMTVVSG

-401 LSIAMAATSV
+401 LSIAMAVTSL
-411 TRYLGNVAQNVYL
+411 TRYFGTVAENVAL
-424 QNRVQE
+424 QARVEE
-430 LQPAQAV
+430 LQPAQTV
-437 YNDYL
+437 YNEYL
-442 AAEAQYDKY
+442 STAAQYDKY
-451 TYLYAYT
+451 KYLYEYT
-458 QTPNEN
+458 ENPNEN

-474 ILPDSFYTN
+474 ILPSSFWTN
-483 SFSSDQTGISMSV
+483 SFSSDMEGISMSV

-513 MQSID
+513 MESIE
-518 DVEISNITD
+518 DVQISNITD
-527 SKDET
+527 TQNELGESA
-532 GTSIVTFSITG
+532 VTFSITG
-543 SYKVLGV
+543 
-550 ILSIAMAATSV
+550 
-561 TRYLGN
+561 
-567 VAQNVYLQNRV
+567 
-578 QELQPAQ
+578 
-585 AVYNDYLAA
+585 
-594 EAQYDKYTY
+594 TY
-603 LYAYTQTPN
+603 ADIHADTEET
-612 ENLVE
+612 E
-617 FINELEQILPDSFY
+617 S
-631 TNSFSSDQTGI
+631 TGD
-642 SMSVTVEGKAAAAR
+642 T
-656 TILNIRNMQSIDD
+656 
-669 VEISNITDSK
+669 
-679 DETGTSIVTFSITG
+679 TGT
-693 SYKELT
+693 
-699 DETEESGEAQADTQT
+699 T

>member
-1 MAMNNRVLSIE
+1 MNNRVLSIE
-12 IGNSFTKICEM
+12 IGNSFTKICEI

-34 VLTVETPEGIVV
+34 VLTVETPEGVVV
-46 DGMLQPTQEYADRMV
+46 DGMLQPTQEYADHLV

-71 KKVIFTISS
+71 KRVIFTISS

-94 ASKIEALVKTNAN
+94 ANKIEALVKTNAN
-107 EYFPV
+107 DYFPV

-122 LAGGLTENGKLRVMA
+122 LAGGLTEEGKLRVMA

-142 ALLDSYYQ
+142 ALLNSYYQ
-150 LAQMCSW
+150 LAQMCGW

-174 DEKSEKVTMVIK
+174 DEKSEKVTMMIK

-210 GVQDAIDT
+210 GVQDAIET

-247 HPGDKVWEEN
+247 HPGDKLWEEN

-263 EDAGNVEVTEAR
+263 EDAGNAEVTAAR
-275 QKITASLEPLI
+275 QKITSSLEPLI

-299 NSENPIE
+299 NSDTPIE
-306 KSYVTGLGGSFSG
+306 RTYVTGLGGSFSG

-326 CLERKVHTLSEMD
+326 CLERKVHTLSDMD

-373 TQKSKGLTVVSG
+373 QQKGKGMTVVSG

-401 LSIAMAATSV
+401 LSIAMAVTSL
-411 TRYLGNVAQNVYL
+411 TRYFGTVAENVAL
-424 QNRVQE
+424 QARVEE
-430 LQPAQAV
+430 LQPAQTV
-437 YNDYL
+437 YNEYL
-442 AAEAQYDKY
+442 STAAQYDKY
-451 TYLYAYT
+451 KYLYEYT
-458 QTPNEN
+458 ENPNEN

-474 ILPDSFYTN
+474 ILPDSFYTD
-483 SFSSDQTGISMSV
+483 SFSSDQTGISMTV
-496 TVEGKAAAA
+496 NVEGKAAAA

-513 MQSID
+513 MESIE
-518 DVEISNITD
+518 DVQISNITD
-527 SKDET
+527 NQDEMGGSWVMFSMT
-532 GTSIVTFSITG
+532 GT
-543 SYKVLGV
+543 YRE
-550 ILSIAMAATSV
+550 LS
-561 TRYLGN
+561 
-567 VAQNVYLQNRV
+567 
-578 QELQPAQ
+578 
-585 AVYNDYLAA
+585 
-594 EAQYDKYTY
+594 
-603 LYAYTQTPN
+603 
-612 ENLVE
+612 
-617 FINELEQILPDSFY
+617 
-631 TNSFSSDQTGI
+631 
-642 SMSVTVEGKAAAAR
+642 
-656 TILNIRNMQSIDD
+656 
-669 VEISNITDSK
+669 
-679 DETGTSIVTFSITG
+679 
-693 SYKELT
+693 
-699 DETEESGEAQADTQT
+699 DETEETGETVESTQSV
-714 AQ
+714 Q

>member
-12 IGNSFTKICEM
+12 IGNSFTKICEI

-34 VLTVETPEGIVV
+34 VLTVETPEGVVV
-46 DGMLQPTQEYADRMV
+46 DGMLQPTQEYADHLV

-71 KKVIFTISS
+71 KRVIFTISS

-94 ASKIEALVKTNAN
+94 ANKIEALVKTNAN
-107 EYFPV
+107 DYFPV

-122 LAGGLTENGKLRVMA
+122 LAGGLTEEGKLRVMA

-150 LAQMCSW
+150 LAQMCGW

-174 DEKSEKVTMVIK
+174 DEKSEKVTMMIK

-210 GVQDAIDT
+210 GVQDAIET
-218 MIASGAYAVN
+218 MIASGVYAVN

-247 HPGDKVWEEN
+247 HQGDKLWEEN

-263 EDAGNVEVTEAR
+263 EDAGNVEVTAAR

-299 NSENPIE
+299 NSDTPIE
-306 KSYVTGLGGSFSG
+306 RTYVTGLGGSFSG

-373 TQKSKGLTVVSG
+373 TQKAKGLTVVSG
-385 TNYTFVSVAVL
+385 TNYTFVSVAIL

-401 LSIAMAATSV
+401 LSIAMAVTSL
-411 TRYLGNVAQNVYL
+411 TRYFGTVAENVAL
-424 QNRVQE
+424 QARVEE
-430 LQPAQAV
+430 LQPAQTV
-437 YNDYL
+437 YNEYL
-442 AAEAQYDKY
+442 SAAAQYDKY
-451 TYLYAYT
+451 KYLYEYT
-458 QTPNEN
+458 ENPNEN

-474 ILPDSFYTN
+474 ILPSSFWTN
-483 SFSSDQTGISMSV
+483 SFSSDMEGISMSV

-513 MQSID
+513 MESIE
-518 DVEISNITD
+518 DVQISNITD
-527 SKDET
+527 AQNELGESA
-532 GTSIVTFSITG
+532 VTFSITG
-543 SYKVLGV
+543 TYADIHADSEEAENTGD
-550 ILSIAMAATSV
+550 AA
-561 TRYLGN
+561 
-567 VAQNVYLQNRV
+567 
-578 QELQPAQ
+578 
-585 AVYNDYLAA
+585 
-594 EAQYDKYTY
+594 
-603 LYAYTQTPN
+603 
-612 ENLVE
+612 
-617 FINELEQILPDSFY
+617 
-631 TNSFSSDQTGI
+631 
-642 SMSVTVEGKAAAAR
+642 
-656 TILNIRNMQSIDD
+656 
-669 VEISNITDSK
+669 
-679 DETGTSIVTFSITG
+679 GT
-693 SYKELT
+693 
-699 DETEESGEAQADTQT
+699 T

>member
-46 DGMLQPTQEYADRMV
+46 DGMLQPTQEYADHLV

-71 KKVIFTISS
+71 KKVLFTISS

-94 ASKIEALVKTNAN
+94 ANKIEALVKTNASD
-107 EYFPV
+107 YFPV

-122 LAGGLTENGKLRVMA
+122 LAGGLAENGKLRVMA

-142 ALLDSYYQ
+142 ALLNSYYQ
-150 LAQMCSW
+150 LAQMCGW

-263 EDAGNVEVTEAR
+263 EDAGNVEVTAAR

-286 VGVSRVIDFYDSR
+286 VGVSRVIDF
-299 NSENPIE
+299 
-306 KSYVTGLGGSFSG
+306 YVTGLGGSFSG

-543 SYKVLGV
+543 SYK
-550 ILSIAMAATSV
+550 
-561 TRYLGN
+561 
-567 VAQNVYLQNRV
+567 
-578 QELQPAQ
+578 
-585 AVYNDYLAA
+585 
-594 EAQYDKYTY
+594 
-603 LYAYTQTPN
+603 
-612 ENLVE
+612 
-617 FINELEQILPDSFY
+617 
-631 TNSFSSDQTGI
+631 
-642 SMSVTVEGKAAAAR
+642 
-656 TILNIRNMQSIDD
+656 
-669 VEISNITDSK
+669 
-679 DETGTSIVTFSITG
+679 
-693 SYKELT
+693 ELT

>member
-12 IGNSFTKICEM
+12 IGNSFTKICEI

-34 VLTVETPEGIVV
+34 VLTVETPEGVVV
-46 DGMLQPTQEYADRMV
+46 DGMLQPTQEYADHLV

-107 EYFPV
+107 DYFPV

-122 LAGGLTENGKLRVMA
+122 LAGGLTEEGKLRVMA

-142 ALLDSYYQ
+142 ALLNSYYQ
-150 LAQMCSW
+150 LAQMCGW

-174 DEKSEKVTMVIK
+174 DEKSEKVTMMIK

-210 GVQDAIDT
+210 GVQDAIET

-247 HPGDKVWEEN
+247 HQGDKLWEEN

-263 EDAGNVEVTEAR
+263 EDAGNVEVTAAR
-275 QKITASLEPLI
+275 QKITSSLEPLI

-299 NSENPIE
+299 NSNTPIE
-306 KSYVTGLGGSFSG
+306 RTYVTGLGGSFSG

-326 CLERKVHTLSEMD
+326 CLERKVHTLSDMD

-373 TQKSKGLTVVSG
+373 QQKGKGMTVVSG

-401 LSIAMAATSV
+401 LSIAMAVTSL
-411 TRYLGNVAQNVYL
+411 TRYFGTVAENVAL
-424 QNRVQE
+424 QARVEE
-430 LQPAQAV
+430 LQPAQTV
-437 YNDYL
+437 YNEYL
-442 AAEAQYDKY
+442 STAAQYDKY
-451 TYLYAYT
+451 KYLYEYT
-458 QTPNEN
+458 ENPNEN

-474 ILPDSFYTN
+474 ILPDSFYTD
-483 SFSSDQTGISMSV
+483 SFSSDQTGISMTV
-496 TVEGKAAAA
+496 NVEGKAAAA

-513 MQSID
+513 MESIE
-518 DVEISNITD
+518 DVQISNITD
-527 SKDET
+527 NQDEMGGSWVMFSMT
-532 GTSIVTFSITG
+532 GT
-543 SYKVLGV
+543 YRE
-550 ILSIAMAATSV
+550 LS
-561 TRYLGN
+561 
-567 VAQNVYLQNRV
+567 
-578 QELQPAQ
+578 
-585 AVYNDYLAA
+585 
-594 EAQYDKYTY
+594 
-603 LYAYTQTPN
+603 
-612 ENLVE
+612 
-617 FINELEQILPDSFY
+617 
-631 TNSFSSDQTGI
+631 
-642 SMSVTVEGKAAAAR
+642 
-656 TILNIRNMQSIDD
+656 
-669 VEISNITDSK
+669 
-679 DETGTSIVTFSITG
+679 
-693 SYKELT
+693 
-699 DETEESGEAQADTQT
+699 DETEETGETVESTQSV
-714 AQ
+714 Q

>member
-1 MAMNNRVLSIE
+1 MNNRVLSIE
-12 IGNSFTKICEM
+12 IGNSFTKICEI

-34 VLTVETPEGIVV
+34 VLTVETPEGVVV
-46 DGMLQPTQEYADRMV
+46 DGMLQPTQEYADHLV
-61 NALGTNGIRT
+61 NALGTNGIHTRR
-71 KKVIFTISS
+71 VIFTISS

-94 ASKIEALVKTNAN
+94 ANKIEALVKTNAN
-107 EYFPV
+107 DYFPV

-122 LAGGLTENGKLRVMA
+122 LAGGLTEEGKLRVMA

-150 LAQMCSW
+150 LAQMCGW

-174 DEKSEKVTMVIK
+174 DEKSEKVTMMIK

-210 GVQDAIDT
+210 GVQDAIET
-218 MIASGAYAVN
+218 MIASGAYAVS

-247 HPGDKVWEEN
+247 HQGDKLWEEN

-263 EDAGNVEVTEAR
+263 EDAGNAEVTAAR
-275 QKITASLEPLI
+275 QKITSSLEPLI

-299 NSENPIE
+299 NSNTPIE
-306 KSYVTGLGGSFSG
+306 RTYVTGLGGSFSG

-326 CLERKVHTLSEMD
+326 CLERKVHTLSDME

-373 TQKSKGLTVVSG
+373 TQKAKGLTVVSG

-401 LSIAMAATSV
+401 LSIAMAVTSM
-411 TRYLGNVAQNVYL
+411 TRYFGTVAENVAL
-424 QNRVQE
+424 QARVEE
-430 LQPAQAV
+430 LQPAQTV
-437 YNDYL
+437 YNEYL
-442 AAEAQYDKY
+442 SAAAQYDKY
-451 TYLYAYT
+451 KYLYEYT
-458 QTPNEN
+458 ENPNEN

-474 ILPDSFYTN
+474 ILPDSFYTD
-483 SFSSDQTGISMSV
+483 SFSSDQTGISMTV
-496 TVEGKAAAA
+496 NVEGKAAAA

-513 MQSID
+513 MESIE
-518 DVEISNITD
+518 DVQISNITD
-527 SKDET
+527 NQDEMGGSWVMFSMT
-532 GTSIVTFSITG
+532 GT
-543 SYKVLGV
+543 YRE
-550 ILSIAMAATSV
+550 LS
-561 TRYLGN
+561 
-567 VAQNVYLQNRV
+567 
-578 QELQPAQ
+578 
-585 AVYNDYLAA
+585 
-594 EAQYDKYTY
+594 
-603 LYAYTQTPN
+603 
-612 ENLVE
+612 
-617 FINELEQILPDSFY
+617 
-631 TNSFSSDQTGI
+631 
-642 SMSVTVEGKAAAAR
+642 
-656 TILNIRNMQSIDD
+656 
-669 VEISNITDSK
+669 
-679 DETGTSIVTFSITG
+679 
-693 SYKELT
+693 
-699 DETEESGEAQADTQT
+699 DETEETGETVESTQSV
-714 AQ
+714 Q

>member
-12 IGNSFTKICEM
+12 IGNSFTKICEI

-34 VLTVETPEGIVV
+34 VLTVETPEGVVV
-46 DGMLQPTQEYADRMV
+46 DGMLQPTQEYADHLV

-71 KKVIFTISS
+71 RKVIFTISS

-94 ASKIEALVKTNAN
+94 ANKIEALVKTNAN
-107 EYFPV
+107 DYFPV

-122 LAGGLTENGKLRVMA
+122 LAGGLTEEGKLRVMA

-150 LAQMCSW
+150 LAQMCGW

-174 DEKSEKVTMVIK
+174 DEKTETVTMMIK
-186 IDENSTIVTVL
+186 IDENNTIVTVL

-210 GVQDAIDT
+210 GVQDAIET
-218 MIASGAYAVN
+218 MITSGVYAVN

-247 HPGDKVWEEN
+247 HQGDKLWEEN

-263 EDAGNVEVTEAR
+263 EDAGNVEVTAAR
-275 QKITASLEPLI
+275 QKITSSLEPLI

-299 NSENPIE
+299 NGDNPIQ
-306 KSYVTGLGGSFSG
+306 KTFVTGLGGSFSG

-326 CLERKVHTLSEMD
+326 CLERKVHTLSDME

-373 TQKSKGLTVVSG
+373 QQKVKGMTVVSG

-401 LSIAMAATSV
+401 LSIAMAVTSL
-411 TRYLGNVAQNVYL
+411 TRYFGTVAENVAL
-424 QNRVQE
+424 QARVEE

-442 AAEAQYDKY
+442 ATAAQYDKY
-451 TYLYAYT
+451 QYLYEYT
-458 QTPNEN
+458 ENPNEN

-474 ILPDSFYTN
+474 ILPSSFWTN
-483 SFSSDQTGISMSV
+483 SFSSDMEGISMSV

-513 MQSID
+513 MESIE
-518 DVEISNITD
+518 DVQISNITD
-527 SKDET
+527 AQNELGESA
-532 GTSIVTFSITG
+532 VTFSITG
-543 SYKVLGV
+543 TYADIHADSEEAENTGD
-550 ILSIAMAATSV
+550 AA
-561 TRYLGN
+561 
-567 VAQNVYLQNRV
+567 
-578 QELQPAQ
+578 
-585 AVYNDYLAA
+585 
-594 EAQYDKYTY
+594 
-603 LYAYTQTPN
+603 
-612 ENLVE
+612 
-617 FINELEQILPDSFY
+617 
-631 TNSFSSDQTGI
+631 
-642 SMSVTVEGKAAAAR
+642 
-656 TILNIRNMQSIDD
+656 
-669 VEISNITDSK
+669 
-679 DETGTSIVTFSITG
+679 GT
-693 SYKELT
+693 
-699 DETEESGEAQADTQT
+699 T

>member
-12 IGNSFTKICEM
+12 IGNSFTKICEI

-34 VLTVETPEGIVV
+34 VLTVETPEGVVV
-46 DGMLQPTQEYADRMV
+46 DGMLQPTQEYADHLV
-61 NALGTNGIRT
+61 NALATNGIRT

-94 ASKIEALVKTNAN
+94 ANKIEALVKTNAN
-107 EYFPV
+107 DYFPV

-122 LAGGLTENGKLRVMA
+122 LAGGLTEEGKLRVMA

-142 ALLDSYYQ
+142 ALLNSYYQ
-150 LAQMCSW
+150 LAQMCGW

-174 DEKSEKVTMVIK
+174 DEKSEKVTMMIK

-210 GVQDAIDT
+210 GVQDAIET

-247 HPGDKVWEEN
+247 HQGDKVWEEN

-263 EDAGNVEVTEAR
+263 EDAGNVEVTAAR

-299 NSENPIE
+299 NGDTPIE
-306 KSYVTGLGGSFSG
+306 RTYVTGLGGSFSG

-326 CLERKVHTLSEMD
+326 CLERKVHTLSDME

-373 TQKSKGLTVVSG
+373 QQKAKGMTVVSG

-401 LSIAMAATSV
+401 LSIAMAVTSL
-411 TRYLGNVAQNVYL
+411 TRYFGTVAENVAL
-424 QNRVQE
+424 QARVEE

-442 AAEAQYDKY
+442 ATAAQYDKY
-451 TYLYAYT
+451 QYLYEYT
-458 QTPNEN
+458 ENPNEN

-474 ILPDSFYTN
+474 ILPSSFWTN
-483 SFSSDQTGISMSV
+483 SFSSDQEGISMSV
-496 TVEGKAAAA
+496 TVTGKEAAA

-513 MQSID
+513 MESIE
-518 DVEISNITD
+518 DVQISNITD
-527 SKDET
+527 AQNELGESA
-532 GTSIVTFSITG
+532 VTFSITG
-543 SYKVLGV
+543 TYADIHADSEEAENTGD
-550 ILSIAMAATSV
+550 AA
-561 TRYLGN
+561 
-567 VAQNVYLQNRV
+567 
-578 QELQPAQ
+578 
-585 AVYNDYLAA
+585 
-594 EAQYDKYTY
+594 
-603 LYAYTQTPN
+603 
-612 ENLVE
+612 
-617 FINELEQILPDSFY
+617 
-631 TNSFSSDQTGI
+631 
-642 SMSVTVEGKAAAAR
+642 
-656 TILNIRNMQSIDD
+656 
-669 VEISNITDSK
+669 
-679 DETGTSIVTFSITG
+679 GT
-693 SYKELT
+693 
-699 DETEESGEAQADTQT
+699 T

>member
-12 IGNSFTKICEM
+12 IGNSFTKICEI

-34 VLTVETPEGIVV
+34 VLTVETPEGVVV
-46 DGMLQPTQEYADRMV
+46 DGMLQPTQEYADHLV
-61 NALGTNGIRT
+61 NALGTNGIHTRR
-71 KKVIFTISS
+71 VIFTISS

-94 ASKIEALVKTNAN
+94 ANKIEALVKTNAN
-107 EYFPV
+107 DYFPV

-122 LAGGLTENGKLRVMA
+122 LAGGLTEEGKLRVMA

-150 LAQMCSW
+150 LAQMCGW

-174 DEKSEKVTMVIK
+174 DEKSEKVTMMIK

-210 GVQDAIDT
+210 GVQDAIET

-247 HPGDKVWEEN
+247 HQGDKLWEEN

-263 EDAGNVEVTEAR
+263 EDAGNVEVTAAR
-275 QKITASLEPLI
+275 QKITSSLEPLI

-299 NSENPIE
+299 NSNTPIE
-306 KSYVTGLGGSFSG
+306 RTYVTGLGGSFSG

-326 CLERKVHTLSEMD
+326 CLERKVHTLSDME

-373 TQKSKGLTVVSG
+373 QQKAKGMTVVSG

-401 LSIAMAATSV
+401 LSIAMAVTSL
-411 TRYLGNVAQNVYL
+411 TRYFGTVAENVAL
-424 QNRVQE
+424 QARVEE
-430 LQPAQAV
+430 LQPAQTV
-437 YNDYL
+437 YNEYL
-442 AAEAQYDKY
+442 STAAQYDKY
-451 TYLYAYT
+451 KYLYEYT
-458 QTPNEN
+458 ENPNEN

-474 ILPDSFYTN
+474 ILPSSFWTN
-483 SFSSDQTGISMSV
+483 SFSSDMEGISMSV

-513 MQSID
+513 MESIE
-518 DVEISNITD
+518 DVQISNITD
-527 SKDET
+527 TQNELGESA
-532 GTSIVTFSITG
+532 VTFSITG
-543 SYKVLGV
+543 
-550 ILSIAMAATSV
+550 
-561 TRYLGN
+561 
-567 VAQNVYLQNRV
+567 
-578 QELQPAQ
+578 
-585 AVYNDYLAA
+585 
-594 EAQYDKYTY
+594 TY
-603 LYAYTQTPN
+603 ADIHADTEET
-612 ENLVE
+612 E
-617 FINELEQILPDSFY
+617 S
-631 TNSFSSDQTGI
+631 TGD
-642 SMSVTVEGKAAAAR
+642 T
-656 TILNIRNMQSIDD
+656 
-669 VEISNITDSK
+669 
-679 DETGTSIVTFSITG
+679 TGT
-693 SYKELT
+693 
-699 DETEESGEAQADTQT
+699 T

>member
-12 IGNSFTKICEM
+12 IGNSFTKICEI

-34 VLTVETPEGIVV
+34 VLTVETPEGVVV
-46 DGMLQPTQEYADRMV
+46 DGMLQPTQEYADHLV

-94 ASKIEALVKTNAN
+94 ANKIEALVKTNAN
-107 EYFPV
+107 DYFPV

-122 LAGGLTENGKLRVMA
+122 LAGGLTEEGKLRVMA

-150 LAQMCSW
+150 LAQMCGW

-174 DEKSEKVTMVIK
+174 DEKTETVTMMIK

-210 GVQDAIDT
+210 GVQDAIET

-247 HPGDKVWEEN
+247 HQGDKLWEEN

-263 EDAGNVEVTEAR
+263 EDAGNVEVTTAR
-275 QKITASLEPLI
+275 QKITSSLEPLI

-299 NSENPIE
+299 NSDNPIQ
-306 KSYVTGLGGSFSG
+306 KTFVTGLGGSFSG

-373 TQKSKGLTVVSG
+373 TQKAKGLTVVSG

-401 LSIAMAATSV
+401 LSIAMAVTSL
-411 TRYLGNVAQNVYL
+411 TRYFGTVAENVAL
-424 QNRVQE
+424 QARVEE

-437 YNDYL
+437 YNEYL
-442 AAEAQYDKY
+442 STAAQYDKY
-451 TYLYAYT
+451 KYLYEYT
-458 QTPNEN
+458 ENPNEN

-474 ILPDSFYTN
+474 ILPDSFYTD
-483 SFSSDQTGISMSV
+483 SFSSDQTGISMTV
-496 TVEGKAAAA
+496 NVEGKAAAA

-513 MQSID
+513 MESIE
-518 DVEISNITD
+518 DVQISNITD
-527 SKDET
+527 NQDEMGGSWVMFSMT
-532 GTSIVTFSITG
+532 GT
-543 SYKVLGV
+543 YRE
-550 ILSIAMAATSV
+550 LS
-561 TRYLGN
+561 
-567 VAQNVYLQNRV
+567 
-578 QELQPAQ
+578 
-585 AVYNDYLAA
+585 
-594 EAQYDKYTY
+594 
-603 LYAYTQTPN
+603 
-612 ENLVE
+612 
-617 FINELEQILPDSFY
+617 
-631 TNSFSSDQTGI
+631 
-642 SMSVTVEGKAAAAR
+642 
-656 TILNIRNMQSIDD
+656 
-669 VEISNITDSK
+669 
-679 DETGTSIVTFSITG
+679 
-693 SYKELT
+693 
-699 DETEESGEAQADTQT
+699 DETEETGETVESTQSV
-714 AQ
+714 Q

>member
-12 IGNSFTKICEM
+12 IGNSFTKICEI

-34 VLTVETPEGIVV
+34 VLTVETPEGVVV
-46 DGMLQPTQEYADRMV
+46 DGMLQPTQEYADHLV

-71 KKVIFTISS
+71 KRVIFTISS

-94 ASKIEALVKTNAN
+94 ANKIEALVKTNAN
-107 EYFPV
+107 DYFPV

-122 LAGGLTENGKLRVMA
+122 LAGGLTEEGKLRVMA

-142 ALLDSYYQ
+142 ALLNSYYQ
-150 LAQMCSW
+150 LAQMCGW

-174 DEKSEKVTMVIK
+174 DEKSEKVTMMIK
-186 IDENSTIVTVL
+186 IDENNTIVTVL

-210 GVQDAIDT
+210 GVQDAIET

-247 HPGDKVWEEN
+247 HQGDKLWEEN

-263 EDAGNVEVTEAR
+263 EDAGNVEVTAAR
-275 QKITASLEPLI
+275 QKITSSLEPLI

-299 NSENPIE
+299 NSNTPIE
-306 KSYVTGLGGSFSG
+306 RTYVTGLGGSFSG

-326 CLERKVHTLSEMD
+326 CLERKVHTLSDMD

-373 TQKSKGLTVVSG
+373 QQKGKGMTVVSG
-385 TNYTFVSVAVL
+385 TNYTFVSVAIL

-401 LSIAMAATSV
+401 LSIAMAVTSL
-411 TRYLGNVAQNVYL
+411 TRYFGTVAENVAL
-424 QNRVQE
+424 QARVEE
-430 LQPAQAV
+430 LQPAQTV
-437 YNDYL
+437 YNEYL
-442 AAEAQYDKY
+442 SAAAQYDKY
-451 TYLYAYT
+451 KYLYEYT
-458 QTPNEN
+458 ENPNEN

-474 ILPDSFYTN
+474 ILPSSFWTN
-483 SFSSDQTGISMSV
+483 SFSSDMEGISMSV

-513 MQSID
+513 MESIE
-518 DVEISNITD
+518 DVQISNITD
-527 SKDET
+527 TQNELGESA
-532 GTSIVTFSITG
+532 VTFSITG
-543 SYKVLGV
+543 
-550 ILSIAMAATSV
+550 
-561 TRYLGN
+561 
-567 VAQNVYLQNRV
+567 
-578 QELQPAQ
+578 
-585 AVYNDYLAA
+585 
-594 EAQYDKYTY
+594 TY
-603 LYAYTQTPN
+603 ADIHADTEET
-612 ENLVE
+612 E
-617 FINELEQILPDSFY
+617 S
-631 TNSFSSDQTGI
+631 TGD
-642 SMSVTVEGKAAAAR
+642 T
-656 TILNIRNMQSIDD
+656 
-669 VEISNITDSK
+669 
-679 DETGTSIVTFSITG
+679 TGT
-693 SYKELT
+693 
-699 DETEESGEAQADTQT
+699 T

>member
-1 MAMNNRVLSIE
+1 MNNRVLSIE

-46 DGMLQPTQEYADRMV
+46 DGMLQPTQEYADHLV

-71 KKVIFTISS
+71 KKVLFTISS

-94 ASKIEALVKTNAN
+94 ASKIEALVKTNASD
-107 EYFPV
+107 YFPV

-122 LAGGLTENGKLRVMA
+122 LAGGLAENGKLRVMA

-150 LAQMCSW
+150 LAQMCGW

-210 GVQDAIDT
+210 GVQDAIET

-263 EDAGNVEVTEAR
+263 EDAGNVEVTAAR

-411 TRYLGNVAQNVYL
+411 TRYLGNVAQNAVL
-424 QNRVQE
+424 QARVEE
-430 LQPAQAV
+430 LQPARAV
-437 YNDYL
+437 YNEYL
-442 AAEAQYDKY
+442 TAAAQYDKY
-451 TYLYAYT
+451 KYLYEYT
-458 QTPNEN
+458 ENPNEN
-464 LVEFINELEQ
+464 LVDFINELEQ
-474 ILPDSFYTN
+474 ILPSSFYTN
-483 SFSSDQTGISMSV
+483 SFSSDLDGISMSV
-496 TVEGKAAAA
+496 TVEGKEAAA

-513 MQSID
+513 MKSIS
-518 DVEISNITD
+518 DVQISNITD
-527 SKDET
+527 SKNEL
-532 GTSIVTFSITG
+532 GESAVTFSITG
-543 SYKVLGV
+543 
-550 ILSIAMAATSV
+550 
-561 TRYLGN
+561 
-567 VAQNVYLQNRV
+567 
-578 QELQPAQ
+578 
-585 AVYNDYLAA
+585 
-594 EAQYDKYTY
+594 TY
-603 LYAYTQTPN
+603 AD
-612 ENLVE
+612 
-617 FINELEQILPDSFY
+617 IH
-631 TNSFSSDQTGI
+631 
-642 SMSVTVEGKAAAAR
+642 A
-656 TILNIRNMQSIDD
+656 
-669 VEISNITDSK
+669 
-679 DETGTSIVTFSITG
+679 
-693 SYKELT
+693 
-699 DETEESGEAQADTQT
+699 ETEETEAAGDTAGTT

>member
-12 IGNSFTKICEM
+12 ISNSFTKICEI

-34 VLTVETPEGIVV
+34 VLTVETPEGVVV
-46 DGMLQPTQEYADRMV
+46 DGMLQPTQEYADHLV
-61 NALGTNGIRT
+61 NALGTNGIHT
-71 KKVIFTISS
+71 KRVIFTISS

-94 ASKIEALVKTNAN
+94 ANKIEALVKTNAN
-107 EYFPV
+107 DYFPV

-122 LAGGLTENGKLRVMA
+122 LAGGLTEEGKLRVMA

-142 ALLDSYYQ
+142 ALLNSYYQ
-150 LAQMCSW
+150 LAQMCGW

-174 DEKSEKVTMVIK
+174 DEKSEKVTMMIK

-210 GVQDAIDT
+210 GVQDAIET

-247 HPGDKVWEEN
+247 HQGDKLWEEN

-263 EDAGNVEVTEAR
+263 EDAGNVEVTAAR
-275 QKITASLEPLI
+275 QKITSSLEPLI
-286 VGVSRVIDFYDSR
+286 VGVNRVIDFYDSR
-299 NSENPIE
+299 NSDTPIE
-306 KSYVTGLGGSFSG
+306 RTYVTGLGGSFSG

-326 CLERKVHTLSEMD
+326 CLERKVHTLSDIE

-373 TQKSKGLTVVSG
+373 QQKTKGMTVVSG

-401 LSIAMAATSV
+401 LSIAMAVTSL
-411 TRYLGNVAQNVYL
+411 TRYFGTVAENVAL
-424 QNRVQE
+424 QARVEE
-430 LQPAQAV
+430 LQPAQTV
-437 YNDYL
+437 YNEYL
-442 AAEAQYDKY
+442 STAAQYDKY
-451 TYLYAYT
+451 KYLYEYT
-458 QTPNEN
+458 ENPNEN

-474 ILPDSFYTN
+474 ILPSSFWTN
-483 SFSSDQTGISMSV
+483 SFSSDMEGISMSV

-513 MQSID
+513 MESIE
-518 DVEISNITD
+518 DVQISNITD
-527 SKDET
+527 AQNELGESA
-532 GTSIVTFSITG
+532 VTFSITG
-543 SYKVLGV
+543 
-550 ILSIAMAATSV
+550 
-561 TRYLGN
+561 
-567 VAQNVYLQNRV
+567 
-578 QELQPAQ
+578 
-585 AVYNDYLAA
+585 
-594 EAQYDKYTY
+594 TY
-603 LYAYTQTPN
+603 ADIHADTEET
-612 ENLVE
+612 E
-617 FINELEQILPDSFY
+617 S
-631 TNSFSSDQTGI
+631 TGD
-642 SMSVTVEGKAAAAR
+642 T
-656 TILNIRNMQSIDD
+656 
-669 VEISNITDSK
+669 
-679 DETGTSIVTFSITG
+679 TGT
-693 SYKELT
+693 
-699 DETEESGEAQADTQT
+699 T

>member
-1 MAMNNRVLSIE
+1 MNNRVLSIE
-12 IGNSFTKICEM
+12 IGNSFTKICEI

-34 VLTVETPEGIVV
+34 VLTVETPEGVVV

-61 NALGTNGIRT
+61 SALGTNGIRT
-71 KKVIFTISS
+71 KRVIFTISS

-107 EYFPV
+107 DYFPV

-122 LAGGLTENGKLRVMA
+122 LAGGLTEDGKLRVMA

-142 ALLDSYYQ
+142 ALLNSYYQ
-150 LAQMCSW
+150 LAQMCGW

-174 DEKSEKVTMVIK
+174 DEKSEKVTMMIK

-210 GVQDAIDT
+210 GVQDAIET

-247 HPGDKVWEEN
+247 HQGDKLWEEN

-263 EDAGNVEVTEAR
+263 EDAGNVEVTAAR
-275 QKITASLEPLI
+275 QKITSSLEPLI

-299 NSENPIE
+299 NGDTPIE
-306 KSYVTGLGGSFSG
+306 RTYVTGLGGSFSG

-326 CLERKVHTLSEMD
+326 CLERKVHTLSDMD

-373 TQKSKGLTVVSG
+373 QQKAKGMTVVSG

-401 LSIAMAATSV
+401 LSIAMAVTSL
-411 TRYLGNVAQNVYL
+411 TRYFGTVAENVAL
-424 QNRVQE
+424 QARVEE

-437 YNDYL
+437 YNEYL
-442 AAEAQYDKY
+442 SAAAQYDKY
-451 TYLYAYT
+451 KYLYEYT
-458 QTPNEN
+458 ENPNEN

-474 ILPDSFYTN
+474 ILPDSFYTD
-483 SFSSDQTGISMSV
+483 SFSSDQTGISMTV
-496 TVEGKAAAA
+496 NVEGKAAAA
-505 RTILNIRN
+505 RTILNVRN
-513 MQSID
+513 MESIE
-518 DVEISNITD
+518 DVQISNITD
-527 SKDET
+527 NQDEMGGSWVMFSMT
-532 GTSIVTFSITG
+532 GT
-543 SYKVLGV
+543 YRE
-550 ILSIAMAATSV
+550 LS
-561 TRYLGN
+561 
-567 VAQNVYLQNRV
+567 
-578 QELQPAQ
+578 
-585 AVYNDYLAA
+585 
-594 EAQYDKYTY
+594 
-603 LYAYTQTPN
+603 
-612 ENLVE
+612 
-617 FINELEQILPDSFY
+617 
-631 TNSFSSDQTGI
+631 
-642 SMSVTVEGKAAAAR
+642 
-656 TILNIRNMQSIDD
+656 
-669 VEISNITDSK
+669 
-679 DETGTSIVTFSITG
+679 
-693 SYKELT
+693 
-699 DETEESGEAQADTQT
+699 DETEETGETVESTQSV
-714 AQ
+714 Q

>member
-1 MAMNNRVLSIE
+1 MNNRVLSIE
-12 IGNSFTKICEM
+12 ISNSFTKICEI

-34 VLTVETPEGIVV
+34 VLTVETPEGVVV
-46 DGMLQPTQEYADRMV
+46 DGMLQPTQEYADHLV
-61 NALGTNGIRT
+61 NALGTNGIHT
-71 KKVIFTISS
+71 KRVIFTISS

-94 ASKIEALVKTNAN
+94 ANKIEALVKTNAN
-107 EYFPV
+107 DYFPV

-122 LAGGLTENGKLRVMA
+122 LAGGLTEEGKLRVMA

-150 LAQMCSW
+150 LAQMCGW

-174 DEKSEKVTMVIK
+174 DEKSEKVTMMIK
-186 IDENSTIVTVL
+186 IDENNTIVTVL

-210 GVQDAIDT
+210 GVQDAIET

-247 HPGDKVWEEN
+247 HQGDKLWEEN

-263 EDAGNVEVTEAR
+263 EDAGNVEVTAAR
-275 QKITASLEPLI
+275 QKITATLEPLI
-286 VGVSRVIDFYDSR
+286 VGVNRVIDFYDSR
-299 NSENPIE
+299 NGDTPIE
-306 KSYVTGLGGSFSG
+306 RTYVTGLGGSFSG

-326 CLERKVHTLSEMD
+326 CLERKVHTLSDME

-373 TQKSKGLTVVSG
+373 QQKAKGMTVVSG

-401 LSIAMAATSV
+401 LSIAMAVTSL
-411 TRYLGNVAQNVYL
+411 TRYFGTVAENVAL
-424 QNRVQE
+424 QARVEE

-437 YNDYL
+437 YNEYL
-442 AAEAQYDKY
+442 STAAQYDKY
-451 TYLYAYT
+451 KYLYEYT
-458 QTPNEN
+458 ENPNEN

-474 ILPDSFYTN
+474 ILPDSFYTD
-483 SFSSDQTGISMSV
+483 SFSSDQTGISMTV
-496 TVEGKAAAA
+496 NVEGKAAAA

-513 MQSID
+513 MESIE
-518 DVEISNITD
+518 DVQISNITD
-527 SKDET
+527 NQDEMGGSWVMFSMT
-532 GTSIVTFSITG
+532 GT
-543 SYKVLGV
+543 YRE
-550 ILSIAMAATSV
+550 LS
-561 TRYLGN
+561 
-567 VAQNVYLQNRV
+567 
-578 QELQPAQ
+578 
-585 AVYNDYLAA
+585 
-594 EAQYDKYTY
+594 
-603 LYAYTQTPN
+603 
-612 ENLVE
+612 
-617 FINELEQILPDSFY
+617 
-631 TNSFSSDQTGI
+631 
-642 SMSVTVEGKAAAAR
+642 
-656 TILNIRNMQSIDD
+656 
-669 VEISNITDSK
+669 
-679 DETGTSIVTFSITG
+679 
-693 SYKELT
+693 
-699 DETEESGEAQADTQT
+699 DETEETGETVESTQSV
-714 AQ
+714 Q

>member
-12 IGNSFTKICEM
+12 IGNSFTKICEI

-34 VLTVETPEGIVV
+34 VLTVETPEGVVV
-46 DGMLQPTQEYADRMV
+46 DGMLQPTQEYADHLV

-71 KKVIFTISS
+71 KRVIFTISS

-107 EYFPV
+107 DYFPV

-122 LAGGLTENGKLRVMA
+122 LAGGLTEEGKLRIMA

-150 LAQMCSW
+150 LAQMCGW

-174 DEKSEKVTMVIK
+174 DEKSEKVTMMIK
-186 IDENSTIVTVL
+186 IDENNTIVTVL

-210 GVQDAIDT
+210 GVQDAIET

-247 HPGDKVWEEN
+247 HQGDKLWEEN

-263 EDAGNVEVTEAR
+263 EDAGNVEVTAAR
-275 QKITASLEPLI
+275 QKITATLEPLI
-286 VGVSRVIDFYDSR
+286 VGVNRVIDFYDSR
-299 NSENPIE
+299 NGDTPIE
-306 KSYVTGLGGSFSG
+306 RTYVTGLGGSFSG

-326 CLERKVHTLSEMD
+326 CLERKVHTLSDME

-373 TQKSKGLTVVSG
+373 QQKAKGMTVVSG

-401 LSIAMAATSV
+401 LSIAMAVTSL
-411 TRYLGNVAQNVYL
+411 TRYFGTVAENVAL
-424 QNRVQE
+424 QARVEE
-430 LQPAQAV
+430 LQPAQTV
-437 YNDYL
+437 YNEYL
-442 AAEAQYDKY
+442 STAAQYDKY
-451 TYLYAYT
+451 KYLYEYT
-458 QTPNEN
+458 ENPNEN

-474 ILPDSFYTN
+474 ILPDSFYTD
-483 SFSSDQTGISMSV
+483 SFSSDQTGISMTV
-496 TVEGKAAAA
+496 NVEGKAAAA

-513 MQSID
+513 MESIE
-518 DVEISNITD
+518 DVQISNITD
-527 SKDET
+527 NQDEMGGSWVMFSMT
-532 GTSIVTFSITG
+532 GT
-543 SYKVLGV
+543 YRE
-550 ILSIAMAATSV
+550 LS
-561 TRYLGN
+561 
-567 VAQNVYLQNRV
+567 
-578 QELQPAQ
+578 
-585 AVYNDYLAA
+585 
-594 EAQYDKYTY
+594 
-603 LYAYTQTPN
+603 
-612 ENLVE
+612 
-617 FINELEQILPDSFY
+617 
-631 TNSFSSDQTGI
+631 
-642 SMSVTVEGKAAAAR
+642 
-656 TILNIRNMQSIDD
+656 
-669 VEISNITDSK
+669 
-679 DETGTSIVTFSITG
+679 
-693 SYKELT
+693 
-699 DETEESGEAQADTQT
+699 DETEETGETVESTQSV
-714 AQ
+714 Q

>member
-12 IGNSFTKICEM
+12 IGNSFTKICEI

-34 VLTVETPEGIVV
+34 VLTVETPEGVVV
-46 DGMLQPTQEYADRMV
+46 DGMLQPTQEYADHLV

-107 EYFPV
+107 DYFPV

-122 LAGGLTENGKLRVMA
+122 LAGGLTEEGKLRVMA

-150 LAQMCSW
+150 LAQMCGW

-174 DEKSEKVTMVIK
+174 DEKTETVTMMIK

-210 GVQDAIDT
+210 GVQDAIET
-218 MIASGAYAVN
+218 MIASGAYAVS

-247 HPGDKVWEEN
+247 HPGDKLWEEN

-263 EDAGNVEVTEAR
+263 EDAGNVEVTAAR
-275 QKITASLEPLI
+275 QKITSSLEPLI

-299 NSENPIE
+299 NGDTPIE
-306 KSYVTGLGGSFSG
+306 RTYVTGLGGSFSG

-326 CLERKVHTLSEMD
+326 CLERKVHTLSDMD

-373 TQKSKGLTVVSG
+373 TQKAKGLTVVSG
-385 TNYTFVSVAVL
+385 TNYTFVSVAIL

-401 LSIAMAATSV
+401 LSIAMAVTSL
-411 TRYLGNVAQNVYL
+411 TRYFGTVAENVAL
-424 QNRVQE
+424 QARVEE
-430 LQPAQAV
+430 LQPAQTV
-437 YNDYL
+437 YNEYL
-442 AAEAQYDKY
+442 SAAAQYDKY
-451 TYLYAYT
+451 KYLYEYT
-458 QTPNEN
+458 ENPNEN

-474 ILPDSFYTN
+474 ILPDSFYTD
-483 SFSSDQTGISMSV
+483 SFSSDQTGISMTV
-496 TVEGKAAAA
+496 NVEGKAAAA

-513 MQSID
+513 MESIE
-518 DVEISNITD
+518 DVQISNITD
-527 SKDET
+527 NQDEMGGSWVMFSMT
-532 GTSIVTFSITG
+532 GT
-543 SYKVLGV
+543 YRE
-550 ILSIAMAATSV
+550 LS
-561 TRYLGN
+561 
-567 VAQNVYLQNRV
+567 
-578 QELQPAQ
+578 
-585 AVYNDYLAA
+585 
-594 EAQYDKYTY
+594 
-603 LYAYTQTPN
+603 
-612 ENLVE
+612 
-617 FINELEQILPDSFY
+617 
-631 TNSFSSDQTGI
+631 
-642 SMSVTVEGKAAAAR
+642 
-656 TILNIRNMQSIDD
+656 
-669 VEISNITDSK
+669 
-679 DETGTSIVTFSITG
+679 
-693 SYKELT
+693 
-699 DETEESGEAQADTQT
+699 DETEETGETVESTQSV
-714 AQ
+714 Q

>member
-12 IGNSFTKICEM
+12 IGNSFTKICEI

-34 VLTVETPEGIVV
+34 VLTVETPEGVVV
-46 DGMLQPTQEYADRMV
+46 DGMLQPTQEYADHLV
-61 NALGTNGIRT
+61 NALATNGIRT

-94 ASKIEALVKTNAN
+94 ANKIEALVKTNAN
-107 EYFPV
+107 DYFPV

-122 LAGGLTENGKLRVMA
+122 LAGGLTEEGKLRVMA

-142 ALLDSYYQ
+142 ALLNSYYQ
-150 LAQMCSW
+150 LAQMCGW

-174 DEKSEKVTMVIK
+174 DEKSEKVTMMIK
-186 IDENSTIVTVL
+186 IVTVL

-210 GVQDAIDT
+210 GVQDAIET

-247 HPGDKVWEEN
+247 HQGDKVWEEN

-263 EDAGNVEVTEAR
+263 EDAGNVEVTAAR

-299 NSENPIE
+299 NGDTPIE
-306 KSYVTGLGGSFSG
+306 RTYVTGLGGSFSG

-326 CLERKVHTLSEMD
+326 CLERKVHTLSDME

-373 TQKSKGLTVVSG
+373 QQKAKGMTVVSG

-401 LSIAMAATSV
+401 LSIAMAVTSL
-411 TRYLGNVAQNVYL
+411 TRYFGTVAENVAL
-424 QNRVQE
+424 QARVEE

-442 AAEAQYDKY
+442 ATAAQYDKY
-451 TYLYAYT
+451 QYLYEYT
-458 QTPNEN
+458 ENPNEN

-474 ILPDSFYTN
+474 ILPSSFWTN
-483 SFSSDQTGISMSV
+483 SFSSDQEGISMSV
-496 TVEGKAAAA
+496 TVTGKEAAA

-513 MQSID
+513 MQSIE
-518 DVEISNITD
+518 DVQISNITD
-527 SKDET
+527 TQNELGESA
-532 GTSIVTFSITG
+532 VTFSITG
-543 SYKVLGV
+543 TYADIHADSEEAENTGD
-550 ILSIAMAATSV
+550 AA
-561 TRYLGN
+561 
-567 VAQNVYLQNRV
+567 
-578 QELQPAQ
+578 
-585 AVYNDYLAA
+585 
-594 EAQYDKYTY
+594 
-603 LYAYTQTPN
+603 
-612 ENLVE
+612 
-617 FINELEQILPDSFY
+617 
-631 TNSFSSDQTGI
+631 
-642 SMSVTVEGKAAAAR
+642 
-656 TILNIRNMQSIDD
+656 
-669 VEISNITDSK
+669 
-679 DETGTSIVTFSITG
+679 GT
-693 SYKELT
+693 
-699 DETEESGEAQADTQT
+699 T

>member
-12 IGNSFTKICEM
+12 IGNSFTKICEI

-34 VLTVETPEGIVV
+34 VLTVETPEGVVV
-46 DGMLQPTQEYADRMV
+46 DGMLQPTQEYADHLV

-71 KKVIFTISS
+71 KRVIFTISS

-94 ASKIEALVKTNAN
+94 ANKIEALVKTNAN
-107 EYFPV
+107 DYFPV

-122 LAGGLTENGKLRVMA
+122 LAGGLTEEGKLRVMA

-150 LAQMCSW
+150 LAQMCGW

-174 DEKSEKVTMVIK
+174 DEKSEKVTMMIK

-210 GVQDAIDT
+210 GVQDAIET

-247 HPGDKVWEEN
+247 HQGDKLWEEN

-263 EDAGNVEVTEAR
+263 EDAGNAEVTAAR
-275 QKITASLEPLI
+275 QKITSSLEPLI

-299 NSENPIE
+299 NSNTPIE
-306 KSYVTGLGGSFSG
+306 RTYVTGLGGSFSG

-326 CLERKVHTLSEMD
+326 CLERKVHTLSDMD

-373 TQKSKGLTVVSG
+373 QQKAKGMTVVSG
-385 TNYTFVSVAVL
+385 TNYTFVSVAIL

-401 LSIAMAATSV
+401 LSIAMAVTSL
-411 TRYLGNVAQNVYL
+411 TRYFGTVAENVAL
-424 QNRVQE
+424 QARVEE
-430 LQPAQAV
+430 LQPAQTV
-437 YNDYL
+437 YNEYL
-442 AAEAQYDKY
+442 SAAAQYDKY
-451 TYLYAYT
+451 KYLYEYT
-458 QTPNEN
+458 ENPNEN

-474 ILPDSFYTN
+474 ILPDSFYTD
-483 SFSSDQTGISMSV
+483 SFSSDQTGISMTV
-496 TVEGKAAAA
+496 NVEGKAAAA

-513 MQSID
+513 MESIE
-518 DVEISNITD
+518 DVQISNITD
-527 SKDET
+527 NQDEMGGSWVMFSMT
-532 GTSIVTFSITG
+532 GT
-543 SYKVLGV
+543 YRE
-550 ILSIAMAATSV
+550 LS
-561 TRYLGN
+561 
-567 VAQNVYLQNRV
+567 
-578 QELQPAQ
+578 
-585 AVYNDYLAA
+585 
-594 EAQYDKYTY
+594 
-603 LYAYTQTPN
+603 
-612 ENLVE
+612 
-617 FINELEQILPDSFY
+617 
-631 TNSFSSDQTGI
+631 
-642 SMSVTVEGKAAAAR
+642 
-656 TILNIRNMQSIDD
+656 
-669 VEISNITDSK
+669 
-679 DETGTSIVTFSITG
+679 
-693 SYKELT
+693 
-699 DETEESGEAQADTQT
+699 DETEETGETVESTQSV
-714 AQ
+714 Q

>member
-1 MAMNNRVLSIE
+1 MNNRVLSIE
-12 IGNSFTKICEM
+12 ISNSFTKICEI

-34 VLTVETPEGIVV
+34 VLTVETPEGVVV
-46 DGMLQPTQEYADRMV
+46 DGMLQPTQEYADHLV
-61 NALGTNGIRT
+61 NALGTNGIHT
-71 KKVIFTISS
+71 KRVIFTISS

-94 ASKIEALVKTNAN
+94 ANKIEALVKTNAN
-107 EYFPV
+107 DYFPV

-122 LAGGLTENGKLRVMA
+122 LAGGLTEEGKLRVMA

-150 LAQMCSW
+150 LAQMCGW

-174 DEKSEKVTMVIK
+174 DEKSEKVTMMIK

-210 GVQDAIDT
+210 GVQDAIET

-247 HPGDKVWEEN
+247 HQGDKLWEEN

-263 EDAGNVEVTEAR
+263 EDAGNVEVTAAR

-299 NSENPIE
+299 NSDTPIE
-306 KSYVTGLGGSFSG
+306 RTYVTGLGGSFSG

-373 TQKSKGLTVVSG
+373 TQKAKGLTVVSG

-401 LSIAMAATSV
+401 LSIAMAVTSL
-411 TRYLGNVAQNVYL
+411 TRYFGTVAENVAL
-424 QNRVQE
+424 QARVEE
-430 LQPAQAV
+430 LQPAQTV
-437 YNDYL
+437 YNEYL
-442 AAEAQYDKY
+442 STAAQYDKY
-451 TYLYAYT
+451 KYLYEYT
-458 QTPNEN
+458 ENPNEN

-474 ILPDSFYTN
+474 ILPDSFYTD
-483 SFSSDQTGISMSV
+483 SFSSDQTGISMTV
-496 TVEGKAAAA
+496 NVEGKAAAA

-513 MQSID
+513 MESIE
-518 DVEISNITD
+518 DVQISNITD
-527 SKDET
+527 NQDEMGGSWVMFSMT
-532 GTSIVTFSITG
+532 GT
-543 SYKVLGV
+543 YRE
-550 ILSIAMAATSV
+550 LS
-561 TRYLGN
+561 
-567 VAQNVYLQNRV
+567 
-578 QELQPAQ
+578 
-585 AVYNDYLAA
+585 
-594 EAQYDKYTY
+594 
-603 LYAYTQTPN
+603 
-612 ENLVE
+612 
-617 FINELEQILPDSFY
+617 
-631 TNSFSSDQTGI
+631 
-642 SMSVTVEGKAAAAR
+642 
-656 TILNIRNMQSIDD
+656 
-669 VEISNITDSK
+669 
-679 DETGTSIVTFSITG
+679 
-693 SYKELT
+693 
-699 DETEESGEAQADTQT
+699 DETEETGETVESTQSV
-714 AQ
+714 Q

>member
-12 IGNSFTKICEM
+12 IGNSFTKICEI

-34 VLTVETPEGIVV
+34 VLTVETPEGVVV
-46 DGMLQPTQEYADRMV
+46 DGMLQPTQEYADHLV

-71 KKVIFTISS
+71 KRVIFTISS

-94 ASKIEALVKTNAN
+94 ANKIEALVKTNAN
-107 EYFPV
+107 DYFPV

-122 LAGGLTENGKLRVMA
+122 LAGGLTEEGKLRVMA

-142 ALLDSYYQ
+142 ALLNSYYQ
-150 LAQMCSW
+150 LAQMCGW

-174 DEKSEKVTMVIK
+174 DEKSEKVTMMIK

-210 GVQDAIDT
+210 GVQDAIET

-247 HPGDKVWEEN
+247 HPGDKLWEEN

-263 EDAGNVEVTEAR
+263 EDAGNAEVTAAR
-275 QKITASLEPLI
+275 QKITSSLEPLI

-299 NSENPIE
+299 NSDTPIE
-306 KSYVTGLGGSFSG
+306 RTYVTGLGGSFSG

-326 CLERKVHTLSEMD
+326 CLERKVHTLSDMD

-373 TQKSKGLTVVSG
+373 TQKAKGLTVVSG
-385 TNYTFVSVAVL
+385 TNYTFVSVAIL

-401 LSIAMAATSV
+401 LSIAMAVTSL
-411 TRYLGNVAQNVYL
+411 TRYFGTVAENVAL
-424 QNRVQE
+424 QARVEE

-437 YNDYL
+437 YNEYL
-442 AAEAQYDKY
+442 SAAAQYDKY
-451 TYLYAYT
+451 KYLYEYT
-458 QTPNEN
+458 ENPNEN

-474 ILPDSFYTN
+474 ILPSSFWTN
-483 SFSSDQTGISMSV
+483 SFSSDMEGISMSV

-513 MQSID
+513 MESIE
-518 DVEISNITD
+518 DVQISNITD
-527 SKDET
+527 TQNELGESA
-532 GTSIVTFSITG
+532 VTFSITG
-543 SYKVLGV
+543 
-550 ILSIAMAATSV
+550 
-561 TRYLGN
+561 
-567 VAQNVYLQNRV
+567 
-578 QELQPAQ
+578 
-585 AVYNDYLAA
+585 
-594 EAQYDKYTY
+594 TY
-603 LYAYTQTPN
+603 ADIHADT
-612 ENLVE
+612 EE
-617 FINELEQILPDSFY
+617 IES
-631 TNSFSSDQTGI
+631 TGD
-642 SMSVTVEGKAAAAR
+642 T
-656 TILNIRNMQSIDD
+656 
-669 VEISNITDSK
+669 
-679 DETGTSIVTFSITG
+679 TGT
-693 SYKELT
+693 
-699 DETEESGEAQADTQT
+699 T